1 MGLGFTIHTKIKDI
15 EKFQQAV
22 ESQAVESGYNAEH
35 DESSSTVS
43 FCRLGDLFLNYQ
55 HEGEGNTDNVISVNG
70 DCQTN
75 MLGPGFHKA
84 AIEFIDRLQQATG
97 TRFEVED
104 ETDYYTERDFE
115 AMKKKHFHKWL
126 AKLFEIIQEQEDKGS
141 TSLSI
146 CWDLNKY
153 YPQSDS
159 GIVISPLGSF
169 RLSEVIRRIREEGI
183 ESFADDFFI
192 WNNPERDA
200 RFHRGLALNAMW
212 EDCYFMPSERSEED
226 ARINGYI
233 ISELETAASLDP
245 SLPFPKKEYE
255 ELCRLHGCTPVP
267 TDGIPTY
274 ETEFAIGYRRGIINH
289 KVGRIRFSLPGSYL
303 EDTDD
308 GTLVYYDAAADN
320 WHTVRCTGYSTNGE
334 PDFLDVEEEMIEERE
349 FDGGKY
355 RLYDM
360 GIGQDSEDEEPYPVY
375 SCHAL
380 CSNQYT
386 LFTLCASRLEDLKK
400 LSGEFLPT
408 LVADQPIE
416 PENKQI
422 IYTGENMND
431 ELMKQIDEWHKAE
444 KHQEIID
451 ALEQIPEAER
461 DFETT
466 SLLARAYNNIE
477 EYAKAAEL
485 LESVREEGA
494 EDERWNFRMGYAQY
508 FLNNYREA
516 LDYFSKAR
524 ELNPEDEDTLSFI
537 RQCNMALP
545 LTRRVK
551 EFWNWFVE
559 NEEKLSGMMN
569 PKSMEE
575 ADAFMEFISKGTNLI
590 SEDMHF
596 NIGGDHEFT
605 FSVEGWPDLFIIYPY
620 IISCMPECLKGKWKF
635 FPFNPGK
642 VGSFA
647 YRVHNTDVD
656 MGKIMVKASYDE
668 KRENFNIRYY
678 DKNLCALPEEN
689 SDGNFHVILELV
701 LGEGVSFKYVN
712 GIERASGIE
721 EGMIALSG
729 LRQHIEETVK
739 SHGHEFFENPKD
751 VYTGYQLTPKE
762 SDELR
767 FDVIVGSTCL
777 DSIVAD
783 YYHGSTEIFDHA
795 DGFGVQALYMVFQN
809 GVGED
814 NILNFRHDLEDRI
827 TEEILEPGN
836 LGVITG
842 GATGTEYSY
851 IDLFVYDLRAFV
863 KKVIPLLD
871 EYPEYSFY
879 ISDFIRNGRI
889 HQLTEAAS
897 EAIPYTKENKEEFLA
912 QIEKWNDM
920 EKFSKCIKALEDIPE
935 AEQDYDMVMLQVR
948 AYENYAILG
957 DNGEEPEDDEKERA
971 LNKALELLESI
982 REAGESQAGWNKRM
996 AYAYQYLV
1004 EQEEKAI
1011 EYAKRWAEL
1020 DPEDSSAV
1028 AVINECNEELEK
1040 RKIKCE
1046 SCCDDDNGDN
1056 KSIAPEMYSEDEIDI
1071 IEKHIEHYY
1080 GNFEFVFHEK
1090 VSPDIHVDICLI
1102 PPSEECNWYTLV
1114 TMGMG
1119 AHLMNVPNQLK
1130 EEQLERAELVI
1141 CLPEYW
1147 KLDKEHLKD
1156 EKWYWP
1162 IRLLK
1167 ELARFPGENN
1177 TWLGWGHT
1185 VSYDG
1190 PLSYTTELCA
1200 SILINPPCG
1209 NVGGNTCTLPD
1220 GEEVNFYQVIPLYRD
1235 ELEYKL
1241 KNGTQ
1246 KLLDKMNDN
1255 ILLVNPHRLNVL
1267 NQIDIE
1273 TNPIQS
1279 SEISISSV
1287 ARQEVIAHIEKY
1299 FGKIN
1304 NFLHDDSCSEYPLD
1318 IAVIAPRKEHNYYTL
1333 ITVNMSNHEVLES
1346 DDIDGNTCH
1355 QELLINLPPDWKLGL
1370 SDWTEEKWCWPI
1382 RLITSLARQ
1391 CIRHRTCISWGKT
1404 MELGGE
1410 NTFSEDTKL
1419 CAIVLLSP
1427 SIFGDK
1433 SSTCKTQE
1441 AGSVEFYQVIPLYR
1455 EELQFIQ
1462 DKDIDEFFEIC
1473 PDDALETINPL
1484 RLNVVTD
1491 AEKIGYDISYIDD
1504 AKKHEEKIE
1513 ELHLSA
1519 DELAPYNHMA
1529 IYLRWCI
1536 EHNLMSQPFLFRH
1549 GDLVDR
1555 VKVEDSIDLREFIR
1569 DNEDLHGGLSTILL
1583 NRVGTM
1589 FTKWYNWENRSTPYA
1604 YIKDIQ
1610 AYAMDYFKGRIWNSE
1625 DETDAAYLLLP
1636 WTEKY
1641 YHDMAA
1647 LIDSRFK
1654 EWEDEPQTDP
1664 QFLHIPQDNIKLLL
1678 KDWSK
1683 AIECTVSSRVLVD
1696 GCDVGFGCG
1705 RGSHSRRRRMGGPDG
1720 RRLPAD
1726 YGENRTEHT
1735 ADKGGCGSAGR
1746 GGAIGQ
1752 RLADADIVP
1761 QSAGRPL
1768 RAGHQLGCKPRR
1780 GARGAGRRRLVDR
1793 HRRSGLAG
1801 CGRRAARNRC
1811 RRTPHK
1817 GHYGD
1822 IDFGYDVL
1830 VRRERCRADIAISEQ
1845 RGGVKG
1851 VRHLDD
1857 GVARRRDG
1865 AAARHPPSVGHRRVA
1880 AGRMDDQT
1888 AQPPALRRGICR
1900 NDGTEYPPFAR
1911 SAVSL
1916 DDAAGRHGNGF
1927 LRPDRLHRSC
1937 HASRRADAL
1946 PRGRPPRAP
1955 AGNPSLG
1962 GGGIASLRYRFQ
1974 NVHFARKCHYRTAG
1988 NPDSRMGGF
1997 TQ

>member
-642 VGSFA
+642 VGSFV

-1130 EEQLERAELVI
+1130 EEQLERVELVI

-1696 GCDVGFGCG
+1696 GCEIATCIRQKPFAED
-1705 RGSHSRRRRMGGPDG
+1705 MGWDSGW
-1720 RRLPAD
+1720 LF
-1726 YGENRTEHT
+1726 
-1735 ADKGGCGSAGR
+1735 
-1746 GGAIGQ
+1746 
-1752 RLADADIVP
+1752 LADGDEDNDECRYEYCDLNTICNYSPDVMQYLDFP
-1761 QSAGRPL
+1761 YDT
-1768 RAGHQLGCKPRR
+1768 
-1780 GARGAGRRRLVDR
+1780 RLVR
-1793 HRRSGLAG
+1793 
-1801 CGRRAARNRC
+1801 
-1811 RRTPHK
+1811 K
-1817 GHYGD
+1817 
-1822 IDFGYDVL
+1822 
-1830 VRRERCRADIAISEQ
+1830 E
-1845 RGGVKG
+1845 
-1851 VRHLDD
+1851 D
-1857 GVARRRDG
+1857 GKLYVDE
-1865 AAARHPPSVGHRRVA
+1865 
-1880 AGRMDDQT
+1880 D
-1888 AQPPALRRGICR
+1888 
-1900 NDGTEYPPFAR
+1900 
-1911 SAVSL
+1911 
-1916 DDAAGRHGNGF
+1916 
-1927 LRPDRLHRSC
+1927 
-1937 HASRRADAL
+1937 
-1946 PRGRPPRAP
+1946 
-1955 AGNPSLG
+1955 
-1962 GGGIASLRYRFQ
+1962 
-1974 NVHFARKCHYRTAG
+1974 
-1988 NPDSRMGGF
+1988 
-1997 TQ
+1997 

>member
-15 EKFQQAV
+15 EKFQQTV

-84 AIEFIDRLQQATG
+84 AIEFIDRLQQATR

-126 AKLFEIIQEQEDKGS
+126 AKLFEIIQEQNNKGS
-141 TSLSI
+141 TSLLF
-146 CWDLNKY
+146 CWDINKY
-153 YPQSDS
+153 YPQSDN

-169 RLSEVIRRIREEGI
+169 RLSEVVRRIREEGI

-192 WNNPERDA
+192 WNNSERDA
-200 RFHRGLALNAMW
+200 RFHRGMALNAMW

-233 ISELETAASLDP
+233 ISELETTASLDP

-255 ELCRLHGCTPVP
+255 ELCRLHGCVPVP
-267 TDGIPTY
+267 TDGIPPY
-274 ETEFAIGYRRGIINH
+274 ETEFAIGYRRGIVNH
-289 KVGRIRFSLPGSYL
+289 KVGKIRFSLPGSYL
-303 EDTDD
+303 EDTDE

-320 WHTVRCTGYSTNGE
+320 WHTVRCTGYSTDGE

-360 GIGQDSEDEEPYPVY
+360 GIDQDSEDEEPYPVY

-380 CSNQYT
+380 CPNQYT

-400 LSGEFLPT
+400 LSSEFLPT

-416 PENKQI
+416 PEKKQI

-431 ELMKQIDEWHKAE
+431 ELMEQIDEWHKAE

-466 SLLARAYNNIE
+466 GFLARAYNNIE

-508 FLNNYREA
+508 FLCNYREA
-516 LDYFSKAR
+516 LSYFSKAR
-524 ELNPEDEDTLSFI
+524 ELEPENGDALSFI
-537 RQCNMALP
+537 RQCNMAMP

-559 NEEKLSGMMN
+559 NEEKLSGMMCPN
-569 PKSMEE
+569 SMEE
-575 ADAFMEFISKGTNLI
+575 ADAFIEFISKGTNLI

-647 YRVHNTDVD
+647 YRVHDTDVD

-777 DSIVAD
+777 SSIVAD

-935 AEQDYDMVMLQVR
+935 AEQDYDMVMLLVR

-1130 EEQLERAELVI
+1130 EDQLERAELVI

-1209 NVGGNTCTLPD
+1209 NIGGNTCTLPD
-1220 GEEVNFYQVIPLYRD
+1220 GEEVNFYQIIPLYGD
-1235 ELEYKL
+1235 ELEFKL

-1391 CIRHRTCISWGKT
+1391 CICHRTCISWGKT
-1404 MELGGE
+1404 MELGGD
-1410 NTFSEDTKL
+1410 NTFSEGTKL

-1433 SSTCKTQE
+1433 SSTCKTQG

-1555 VKVEDSIDLREFIR
+1555 VKAEDSIDLREFIR

-1683 AIECTVSSRVLVD
+1683 AIECTVSSRVLVV
-1696 GCDVGFGCG
+1696 GCEIATCIRQKPFAED
-1705 RGSHSRRRRMGGPDG
+1705 MGWDSGW
-1720 RRLPAD
+1720 LF
-1726 YGENRTEHT
+1726 
-1735 ADKGGCGSAGR
+1735 
-1746 GGAIGQ
+1746 
-1752 RLADADIVP
+1752 LADGDEDNDECRYEYCDLNTICNYSPDVMQYLDFP
-1761 QSAGRPL
+1761 YDT
-1768 RAGHQLGCKPRR
+1768 
-1780 GARGAGRRRLVDR
+1780 RLVR
-1793 HRRSGLAG
+1793 
-1801 CGRRAARNRC
+1801 
-1811 RRTPHK
+1811 K
-1817 GHYGD
+1817 
-1822 IDFGYDVL
+1822 
-1830 VRRERCRADIAISEQ
+1830 E
-1845 RGGVKG
+1845 
-1851 VRHLDD
+1851 D
-1857 GVARRRDG
+1857 GKLYVD
-1865 AAARHPPSVGHRRVA
+1865 
-1880 AGRMDDQT
+1880 
-1888 AQPPALRRGICR
+1888 
-1900 NDGTEYPPFAR
+1900 EE
-1911 SAVSL
+1911 
-1916 DDAAGRHGNGF
+1916 
-1927 LRPDRLHRSC
+1927 
-1937 HASRRADAL
+1937 
-1946 PRGRPPRAP
+1946 
-1955 AGNPSLG
+1955 
-1962 GGGIASLRYRFQ
+1962 
-1974 NVHFARKCHYRTAG
+1974 
-1988 NPDSRMGGF
+1988 
-1997 TQ
+1997 

>member
-524 ELNPEDEDTLSFI
+524 ELNPEDEYTLSII
-537 RQCNMALP
+537 RQCNMHLP

-647 YRVHNTDVD
+647 YRVHDTDVD

-1404 MELGGE
+1404 MELGGD
-1410 NTFSEDTKL
+1410 NTFSEGTKL

-1433 SSTCKTQE
+1433 SSTCKTQG

-1555 VKVEDSIDLREFIR
+1555 VKAEDSIDLREFIR

-1683 AIECTVSSRVLVD
+1683 AIECTVSSRVLVV
-1696 GCDVGFGCG
+1696 GCEIATCIRQKPFAED
-1705 RGSHSRRRRMGGPDG
+1705 MGWDSGW
-1720 RRLPAD
+1720 LF
-1726 YGENRTEHT
+1726 
-1735 ADKGGCGSAGR
+1735 
-1746 GGAIGQ
+1746 
-1752 RLADADIVP
+1752 LADGDEDNDECRYEYCDLNTICNYSPDVMQYLDFP
-1761 QSAGRPL
+1761 YDT
-1768 RAGHQLGCKPRR
+1768 
-1780 GARGAGRRRLVDR
+1780 RLVR
-1793 HRRSGLAG
+1793 
-1801 CGRRAARNRC
+1801 
-1811 RRTPHK
+1811 K
-1817 GHYGD
+1817 
-1822 IDFGYDVL
+1822 
-1830 VRRERCRADIAISEQ
+1830 E
-1845 RGGVKG
+1845 
-1851 VRHLDD
+1851 D
-1857 GVARRRDG
+1857 GKLYVD
-1865 AAARHPPSVGHRRVA
+1865 
-1880 AGRMDDQT
+1880 
-1888 AQPPALRRGICR
+1888 
-1900 NDGTEYPPFAR
+1900 EE
-1911 SAVSL
+1911 
-1916 DDAAGRHGNGF
+1916 
-1927 LRPDRLHRSC
+1927 
-1937 HASRRADAL
+1937 
-1946 PRGRPPRAP
+1946 
-1955 AGNPSLG
+1955 
-1962 GGGIASLRYRFQ
+1962 
-1974 NVHFARKCHYRTAG
+1974 
-1988 NPDSRMGGF
+1988 
-1997 TQ
+1997 

>member
-1 MGLGFTIHTKIKDI
+1 MGLRFTIHTKIKDI

-1696 GCDVGFGCG
+1696 GCEIATCIRQKPFAED
-1705 RGSHSRRRRMGGPDG
+1705 MGWDSGW
-1720 RRLPAD
+1720 LF
-1726 YGENRTEHT
+1726 
-1735 ADKGGCGSAGR
+1735 
-1746 GGAIGQ
+1746 
-1752 RLADADIVP
+1752 LADGDEDNDECRYEYCDLNTICNYSPDVMQYLDFP
-1761 QSAGRPL
+1761 YDT
-1768 RAGHQLGCKPRR
+1768 
-1780 GARGAGRRRLVDR
+1780 RLVR
-1793 HRRSGLAG
+1793 
-1801 CGRRAARNRC
+1801 
-1811 RRTPHK
+1811 K
-1817 GHYGD
+1817 
-1822 IDFGYDVL
+1822 
-1830 VRRERCRADIAISEQ
+1830 E
-1845 RGGVKG
+1845 
-1851 VRHLDD
+1851 D
-1857 GVARRRDG
+1857 GKLYVDE
-1865 AAARHPPSVGHRRVA
+1865 
-1880 AGRMDDQT
+1880 D
-1888 AQPPALRRGICR
+1888 
-1900 NDGTEYPPFAR
+1900 
-1911 SAVSL
+1911 
-1916 DDAAGRHGNGF
+1916 
-1927 LRPDRLHRSC
+1927 
-1937 HASRRADAL
+1937 
-1946 PRGRPPRAP
+1946 
-1955 AGNPSLG
+1955 
-1962 GGGIASLRYRFQ
+1962 
-1974 NVHFARKCHYRTAG
+1974 
-1988 NPDSRMGGF
+1988 
-1997 TQ
+1997 

>member
-1404 MELGGE
+1404 MELGGG

-1696 GCDVGFGCG
+1696 GCEIATCIRQKPFAED
-1705 RGSHSRRRRMGGPDG
+1705 MGWDSGW
-1720 RRLPAD
+1720 LF
-1726 YGENRTEHT
+1726 
-1735 ADKGGCGSAGR
+1735 
-1746 GGAIGQ
+1746 
-1752 RLADADIVP
+1752 LADGDEDNDECRYEYCDLNTICNYSPDVMQYLDFP
-1761 QSAGRPL
+1761 YDT
-1768 RAGHQLGCKPRR
+1768 
-1780 GARGAGRRRLVDR
+1780 RLVR
-1793 HRRSGLAG
+1793 
-1801 CGRRAARNRC
+1801 
-1811 RRTPHK
+1811 K
-1817 GHYGD
+1817 
-1822 IDFGYDVL
+1822 
-1830 VRRERCRADIAISEQ
+1830 E
-1845 RGGVKG
+1845 
-1851 VRHLDD
+1851 D
-1857 GVARRRDG
+1857 GKLYVDE
-1865 AAARHPPSVGHRRVA
+1865 
-1880 AGRMDDQT
+1880 D
-1888 AQPPALRRGICR
+1888 
-1900 NDGTEYPPFAR
+1900 
-1911 SAVSL
+1911 
-1916 DDAAGRHGNGF
+1916 
-1927 LRPDRLHRSC
+1927 
-1937 HASRRADAL
+1937 
-1946 PRGRPPRAP
+1946 
-1955 AGNPSLG
+1955 
-1962 GGGIASLRYRFQ
+1962 
-1974 NVHFARKCHYRTAG
+1974 
-1988 NPDSRMGGF
+1988 
-1997 TQ
+1997 

>member
-15 EKFQQAV
+15 EKFQQTV

-84 AIEFIDRLQQATG
+84 AIEFIDRLQQATR

-126 AKLFEIIQEQEDKGS
+126 AKLFEIIQEQNNKGS
-141 TSLSI
+141 TSLLF
-146 CWDLNKY
+146 CWDINKY
-153 YPQSDS
+153 YPQSDN

-169 RLSEVIRRIREEGI
+169 RLSEVVRRIREEGI

-192 WNNPERDA
+192 WNNSERDA
-200 RFHRGLALNAMW
+200 RFHRGMALNAMW

-233 ISELETAASLDP
+233 ISELETTASLDP

-255 ELCRLHGCTPVP
+255 ELCRLHGCVPVP
-267 TDGIPTY
+267 TDGIPPY
-274 ETEFAIGYRRGIINH
+274 ETEFAIGYRRGIVNH
-289 KVGRIRFSLPGSYL
+289 KVGKIRFSLPGSYL
-303 EDTDD
+303 EDTDE

-320 WHTVRCTGYSTNGE
+320 WHTVRCTGYSTDGE

-360 GIGQDSEDEEPYPVY
+360 GIDQDSEDEEPYPVY

-380 CSNQYT
+380 CPNQYT

-400 LSGEFLPT
+400 LSSEFLPT

-416 PENKQI
+416 PEKKQI

-431 ELMKQIDEWHKAE
+431 ELMEQIDEWHKAE

-466 SLLARAYNNIE
+466 GFLARAYNNIE

-508 FLNNYREA
+508 FLCNYREA
-516 LDYFSKAR
+516 LSYFSKVR
-524 ELNPEDEDTLSFI
+524 ELEPENGDALSFI
-537 RQCNMALP
+537 RQCNMAMP

-559 NEEKLSGMMN
+559 NEEKLSGMMCPN
-569 PKSMEE
+569 SMEE
-575 ADAFMEFISKGTNLI
+575 ADAFIEFISKGTNLI

-647 YRVHNTDVD
+647 YRVHDTDVD

-777 DSIVAD
+777 SSIVAD

-935 AEQDYDMVMLQVR
+935 AEQDYDMVMLLVR

-1130 EEQLERAELVI
+1130 EDQLERAELVI

-1209 NVGGNTCTLPD
+1209 NIGGNTCTLPD
-1220 GEEVNFYQVIPLYRD
+1220 GEEVNFYQIIPLYGD
-1235 ELEYKL
+1235 ELEFKL

-1404 MELGGE
+1404 MELGGD
-1410 NTFSEDTKL
+1410 NTFSEGTKL

-1433 SSTCKTQE
+1433 SSTCKTQG

-1555 VKVEDSIDLREFIR
+1555 VKAEDSIDLREFIR

-1683 AIECTVSSRVLVD
+1683 AIECTVSSRVLVV
-1696 GCDVGFGCG
+1696 GCEIATCIRQKPFAED
-1705 RGSHSRRRRMGGPDG
+1705 MGWDSGW
-1720 RRLPAD
+1720 LF
-1726 YGENRTEHT
+1726 
-1735 ADKGGCGSAGR
+1735 
-1746 GGAIGQ
+1746 
-1752 RLADADIVP
+1752 LADGDEDNDECRYEYCDLNTICNYSPDVMQYLDFP
-1761 QSAGRPL
+1761 YDT
-1768 RAGHQLGCKPRR
+1768 
-1780 GARGAGRRRLVDR
+1780 RLVR
-1793 HRRSGLAG
+1793 
-1801 CGRRAARNRC
+1801 
-1811 RRTPHK
+1811 K
-1817 GHYGD
+1817 
-1822 IDFGYDVL
+1822 
-1830 VRRERCRADIAISEQ
+1830 E
-1845 RGGVKG
+1845 
-1851 VRHLDD
+1851 D
-1857 GVARRRDG
+1857 GKLYVD
-1865 AAARHPPSVGHRRVA
+1865 
-1880 AGRMDDQT
+1880 
-1888 AQPPALRRGICR
+1888 
-1900 NDGTEYPPFAR
+1900 EE
-1911 SAVSL
+1911 
-1916 DDAAGRHGNGF
+1916 
-1927 LRPDRLHRSC
+1927 
-1937 HASRRADAL
+1937 
-1946 PRGRPPRAP
+1946 
-1955 AGNPSLG
+1955 
-1962 GGGIASLRYRFQ
+1962 
-1974 NVHFARKCHYRTAG
+1974 
-1988 NPDSRMGGF
+1988 
-1997 TQ
+1997 

>member
-97 TRFEVED
+97 TWFEVED

-1696 GCDVGFGCG
+1696 GCEIATCIRQKPFAED
-1705 RGSHSRRRRMGGPDG
+1705 MGWDSGW
-1720 RRLPAD
+1720 LF
-1726 YGENRTEHT
+1726 
-1735 ADKGGCGSAGR
+1735 
-1746 GGAIGQ
+1746 
-1752 RLADADIVP
+1752 LADRDEDNDECRYEYCDLNTICNYSPDVMQYLDFP
-1761 QSAGRPL
+1761 YDT
-1768 RAGHQLGCKPRR
+1768 
-1780 GARGAGRRRLVDR
+1780 RLVR
-1793 HRRSGLAG
+1793 
-1801 CGRRAARNRC
+1801 
-1811 RRTPHK
+1811 K
-1817 GHYGD
+1817 
-1822 IDFGYDVL
+1822 
-1830 VRRERCRADIAISEQ
+1830 E
-1845 RGGVKG
+1845 
-1851 VRHLDD
+1851 D
-1857 GVARRRDG
+1857 GKLYVDE
-1865 AAARHPPSVGHRRVA
+1865 
-1880 AGRMDDQT
+1880 D
-1888 AQPPALRRGICR
+1888 
-1900 NDGTEYPPFAR
+1900 
-1911 SAVSL
+1911 
-1916 DDAAGRHGNGF
+1916 
-1927 LRPDRLHRSC
+1927 
-1937 HASRRADAL
+1937 
-1946 PRGRPPRAP
+1946 
-1955 AGNPSLG
+1955 
-1962 GGGIASLRYRFQ
+1962 
-1974 NVHFARKCHYRTAG
+1974 
-1988 NPDSRMGGF
+1988 
-1997 TQ
+1997 

>member
-1318 IAVIAPRKEHNYYTL
+1318 IAVIAPRKEHNYYIL

-1696 GCDVGFGCG
+1696 GCEIATCIRQKPFAED
-1705 RGSHSRRRRMGGPDG
+1705 MGWDSGW
-1720 RRLPAD
+1720 LF
-1726 YGENRTEHT
+1726 
-1735 ADKGGCGSAGR
+1735 
-1746 GGAIGQ
+1746 
-1752 RLADADIVP
+1752 LADGDEDNDECRYEYCDLNTICNYSPDVMQYLDFP
-1761 QSAGRPL
+1761 YDT
-1768 RAGHQLGCKPRR
+1768 
-1780 GARGAGRRRLVDR
+1780 RLVR
-1793 HRRSGLAG
+1793 
-1801 CGRRAARNRC
+1801 
-1811 RRTPHK
+1811 K
-1817 GHYGD
+1817 
-1822 IDFGYDVL
+1822 
-1830 VRRERCRADIAISEQ
+1830 E
-1845 RGGVKG
+1845 
-1851 VRHLDD
+1851 D
-1857 GVARRRDG
+1857 GKLYVDE
-1865 AAARHPPSVGHRRVA
+1865 
-1880 AGRMDDQT
+1880 D
-1888 AQPPALRRGICR
+1888 
-1900 NDGTEYPPFAR
+1900 
-1911 SAVSL
+1911 
-1916 DDAAGRHGNGF
+1916 
-1927 LRPDRLHRSC
+1927 
-1937 HASRRADAL
+1937 
-1946 PRGRPPRAP
+1946 
-1955 AGNPSLG
+1955 
-1962 GGGIASLRYRFQ
+1962 
-1974 NVHFARKCHYRTAG
+1974 
-1988 NPDSRMGGF
+1988 
-1997 TQ
+1997 

>member
-1404 MELGGE
+1404 MELGGD
-1410 NTFSEDTKL
+1410 NTFSEGTKL

-1433 SSTCKTQE
+1433 SSTCKTQG

-1555 VKVEDSIDLREFIR
+1555 VKAEDSIDLREFIR

-1696 GCDVGFGCG
+1696 GCEIATCIRQKPFAED
-1705 RGSHSRRRRMGGPDG
+1705 MGWDSGW
-1720 RRLPAD
+1720 LF
-1726 YGENRTEHT
+1726 
-1735 ADKGGCGSAGR
+1735 
-1746 GGAIGQ
+1746 
-1752 RLADADIVP
+1752 LADGDEDNDECRYEYCDLNTICNYSPDVMQYLDFP
-1761 QSAGRPL
+1761 YDT
-1768 RAGHQLGCKPRR
+1768 
-1780 GARGAGRRRLVDR
+1780 RLVR
-1793 HRRSGLAG
+1793 
-1801 CGRRAARNRC
+1801 
-1811 RRTPHK
+1811 K
-1817 GHYGD
+1817 
-1822 IDFGYDVL
+1822 
-1830 VRRERCRADIAISEQ
+1830 E
-1845 RGGVKG
+1845 
-1851 VRHLDD
+1851 D
-1857 GVARRRDG
+1857 GKLYVD
-1865 AAARHPPSVGHRRVA
+1865 
-1880 AGRMDDQT
+1880 
-1888 AQPPALRRGICR
+1888 
-1900 NDGTEYPPFAR
+1900 EE
-1911 SAVSL
+1911 
-1916 DDAAGRHGNGF
+1916 
-1927 LRPDRLHRSC
+1927 
-1937 HASRRADAL
+1937 
-1946 PRGRPPRAP
+1946 
-1955 AGNPSLG
+1955 
-1962 GGGIASLRYRFQ
+1962 
-1974 NVHFARKCHYRTAG
+1974 
-1988 NPDSRMGGF
+1988 
-1997 TQ
+1997 

>member
-1 MGLGFTIHTKIKDI
+1 
-15 EKFQQAV
+15 
-22 ESQAVESGYNAEH
+22 
-35 DESSSTVS
+35 
-43 FCRLGDLFLNYQ
+43 
-55 HEGEGNTDNVISVNG
+55 
-70 DCQTN
+70 
-75 MLGPGFHKA
+75 
-84 AIEFIDRLQQATG
+84 
-97 TRFEVED
+97 
-104 ETDYYTERDFE
+104 
-115 AMKKKHFHKWL
+115 
-126 AKLFEIIQEQEDKGS
+126 
-141 TSLSI
+141 
-146 CWDLNKY
+146 
-153 YPQSDS
+153 
-159 GIVISPLGSF
+159 
-169 RLSEVIRRIREEGI
+169 
-183 ESFADDFFI
+183 
-192 WNNPERDA
+192 
-200 RFHRGLALNAMW
+200 MW

-1696 GCDVGFGCG
+1696 GCEIATCIRQKPFAED
-1705 RGSHSRRRRMGGPDG
+1705 MGWDSGW
-1720 RRLPAD
+1720 LF
-1726 YGENRTEHT
+1726 
-1735 ADKGGCGSAGR
+1735 
-1746 GGAIGQ
+1746 
-1752 RLADADIVP
+1752 LADGDEDNDECRYEYCDLNTICNYSPDVMQYLDFP
-1761 QSAGRPL
+1761 YDT
-1768 RAGHQLGCKPRR
+1768 
-1780 GARGAGRRRLVDR
+1780 RLVR
-1793 HRRSGLAG
+1793 
-1801 CGRRAARNRC
+1801 
-1811 RRTPHK
+1811 K
-1817 GHYGD
+1817 
-1822 IDFGYDVL
+1822 
-1830 VRRERCRADIAISEQ
+1830 E
-1845 RGGVKG
+1845 
-1851 VRHLDD
+1851 D
-1857 GVARRRDG
+1857 GKLYVDE
-1865 AAARHPPSVGHRRVA
+1865 
-1880 AGRMDDQT
+1880 D
-1888 AQPPALRRGICR
+1888 
-1900 NDGTEYPPFAR
+1900 
-1911 SAVSL
+1911 
-1916 DDAAGRHGNGF
+1916 
-1927 LRPDRLHRSC
+1927 
-1937 HASRRADAL
+1937 
-1946 PRGRPPRAP
+1946 
-1955 AGNPSLG
+1955 
-1962 GGGIASLRYRFQ
+1962 
-1974 NVHFARKCHYRTAG
+1974 
-1988 NPDSRMGGF
+1988 
-1997 TQ
+1997 

>member
-1404 MELGGE
+1404 MELGGD
-1410 NTFSEDTKL
+1410 NTFSEGTKL

-1433 SSTCKTQE
+1433 SSTCKTQG

-1555 VKVEDSIDLREFIR
+1555 VKAEDSIDLREFIR

-1683 AIECTVSSRVLVD
+1683 AIECTVSSRVLVV
-1696 GCDVGFGCG
+1696 GCEIATCIRQLRTWVGTAVGF
-1705 RGSHSRRRRMGGPDG
+1705 SLLMGMKIMTNVDM
-1720 RRLPAD
+1720 
-1726 YGENRTEHT
+1726 N
-1735 ADKGGCGSAGR
+1735 
-1746 GGAIGQ
+1746 
-1752 RLADADIVP
+1752 IV
-1761 QSAGRPL
+1761 
-1768 RAGHQLGCKPRR
+1768 
-1780 GARGAGRRRLVDR
+1780 
-1793 HRRSGLAG
+1793 
-1801 CGRRAARNRC
+1801 
-1811 RRTPHK
+1811 
-1817 GHYGD
+1817 
-1822 IDFGYDVL
+1822 I
-1830 VRRERCRADIAISEQ
+1830 
-1845 RGGVKG
+1845 
-1851 VRHLDD
+1851 
-1857 GVARRRDG
+1857 
-1865 AAARHPPSVGHRRVA
+1865 
-1880 AGRMDDQT
+1880 
-1888 AQPPALRRGICR
+1888 
-1900 NDGTEYPPFAR
+1900 
-1911 SAVSL
+1911 
-1916 DDAAGRHGNGF
+1916 
-1927 LRPDRLHRSC
+1927 
-1937 HASRRADAL
+1937 
-1946 PRGRPPRAP
+1946 
-1955 AGNPSLG
+1955 
-1962 GGGIASLRYRFQ
+1962 
-1974 NVHFARKCHYRTAG
+1974 
-1988 NPDSRMGGF
+1988 
-1997 TQ
+1997 

>member
-15 EKFQQAV
+15 EKFQQTV

-84 AIEFIDRLQQATG
+84 AIEFIDRLQQATR

-126 AKLFEIIQEQEDKGS
+126 AKLFEIIQEQNNKGS
-141 TSLSI
+141 TSLLF
-146 CWDLNKY
+146 CWDINKY
-153 YPQSDS
+153 YPQSDN

-169 RLSEVIRRIREEGI
+169 RLSEVVRRIREEGI

-192 WNNPERDA
+192 WNNSERDA
-200 RFHRGLALNAMW
+200 RFHRGMALNAMW

-233 ISELETAASLDP
+233 ISELETTASLDP

-255 ELCRLHGCTPVP
+255 ELCRLHGCVPVP
-267 TDGIPTY
+267 TDGIPPY
-274 ETEFAIGYRRGIINH
+274 ETEFAIGYRRGIVNH
-289 KVGRIRFSLPGSYL
+289 KVGKIRFSLPGSYL
-303 EDTDD
+303 EDTDE

-320 WHTVRCTGYSTNGE
+320 WHTVRCTGYSTDGE
-334 PDFLDVEEEMIEERE
+334 PDFIDVEEEMIEERE

-360 GIGQDSEDEEPYPVY
+360 GIDQDSEDEEPYPVY

-380 CSNQYT
+380 CPNQYT

-400 LSGEFLPT
+400 LSSEFLPT

-416 PENKQI
+416 PEKKQI

-431 ELMKQIDEWHKAE
+431 ELMEQIDEWHKAE

-466 SLLARAYNNIE
+466 GFLARAYNNIE

-508 FLNNYREA
+508 FLCNYREA
-516 LDYFSKAR
+516 LSYFSKAR
-524 ELNPEDEDTLSFI
+524 ELEPENGDALSFI
-537 RQCNMALP
+537 RQCNMAMP

-559 NEEKLSGMMN
+559 NEEKLSGMMCPN
-569 PKSMEE
+569 SMEE
-575 ADAFMEFISKGTNLI
+575 ADAFIEFISKGTNLI

-647 YRVHNTDVD
+647 YRVHDTDVD

-777 DSIVAD
+777 SSIVAD

-935 AEQDYDMVMLQVR
+935 AEQDYDMVMLLVR

-1130 EEQLERAELVI
+1130 EDQLERAELVI

-1209 NVGGNTCTLPD
+1209 NIGGNTCTLPD
-1220 GEEVNFYQVIPLYRD
+1220 GEEVNFYQIIPLYGD
-1235 ELEYKL
+1235 ELEFKL

-1404 MELGGE
+1404 MELGGD
-1410 NTFSEDTKL
+1410 NTFSEGTKL

-1433 SSTCKTQE
+1433 SSTCKTQG

-1555 VKVEDSIDLREFIR
+1555 VKAEDSIDLREFIR

-1683 AIECTVSSRVLVD
+1683 AIECTVSSRVLVV
-1696 GCDVGFGCG
+1696 GCEIATCIRQKPFAED
-1705 RGSHSRRRRMGGPDG
+1705 MGWDSGW
-1720 RRLPAD
+1720 LF
-1726 YGENRTEHT
+1726 
-1735 ADKGGCGSAGR
+1735 
-1746 GGAIGQ
+1746 
-1752 RLADADIVP
+1752 LADGDEDNDECRYEYCDLNTICNYSPDVMQYLDFP
-1761 QSAGRPL
+1761 YDT
-1768 RAGHQLGCKPRR
+1768 
-1780 GARGAGRRRLVDR
+1780 RLVR
-1793 HRRSGLAG
+1793 
-1801 CGRRAARNRC
+1801 
-1811 RRTPHK
+1811 K
-1817 GHYGD
+1817 
-1822 IDFGYDVL
+1822 
-1830 VRRERCRADIAISEQ
+1830 E
-1845 RGGVKG
+1845 
-1851 VRHLDD
+1851 D
-1857 GVARRRDG
+1857 GKLYVD
-1865 AAARHPPSVGHRRVA
+1865 
-1880 AGRMDDQT
+1880 
-1888 AQPPALRRGICR
+1888 
-1900 NDGTEYPPFAR
+1900 EE
-1911 SAVSL
+1911 
-1916 DDAAGRHGNGF
+1916 
-1927 LRPDRLHRSC
+1927 
-1937 HASRRADAL
+1937 
-1946 PRGRPPRAP
+1946 
-1955 AGNPSLG
+1955 
-1962 GGGIASLRYRFQ
+1962 
-1974 NVHFARKCHYRTAG
+1974 
-1988 NPDSRMGGF
+1988 
-1997 TQ
+1997 

>member
-15 EKFQQAV
+15 EKFQQTV

-84 AIEFIDRLQQATG
+84 AIEFIDRLQQATR

-126 AKLFEIIQEQEDKGS
+126 TKLFEIIQEQNNKGS
-141 TSLSI
+141 TSLLF
-146 CWDLNKY
+146 CWDINKY
-153 YPQSDS
+153 YPQSDN

-169 RLSEVIRRIREEGI
+169 RLSEVVRRIREEGI

-192 WNNPERDA
+192 WNNSERDA
-200 RFHRGLALNAMW
+200 RFHRGMALNAMW

-233 ISELETAASLDP
+233 ISELETTASLDP

-255 ELCRLHGCTPVP
+255 ELCRLHGCVPVP
-267 TDGIPTY
+267 TDGIPPY
-274 ETEFAIGYRRGIINH
+274 ETEFAIGYRRGIVNH
-289 KVGRIRFSLPGSYL
+289 KVGKIRFSLPGSYL
-303 EDTDD
+303 EDTDE

-320 WHTVRCTGYSTNGE
+320 WHTVRCTGYSTDGE

-360 GIGQDSEDEEPYPVY
+360 GIDQDSEDEEPYPVY

-380 CSNQYT
+380 CPNQYT

-400 LSGEFLPT
+400 LSSEFLPT

-416 PENKQI
+416 PEKKQI

-431 ELMKQIDEWHKAE
+431 ELMEQIDEWHKAE

-466 SLLARAYNNIE
+466 GFLARAYNNIE

-485 LESVREEGA
+485 LESVREEGT

-508 FLNNYREA
+508 FLCNYREA
-516 LDYFSKAR
+516 LSYFSKAR
-524 ELNPEDEDTLSFI
+524 ELEPENGDALSFI
-537 RQCNMALP
+537 RQCNMAMP

-559 NEEKLSGMMN
+559 NEEKLSGMMCPN
-569 PKSMEE
+569 SMEE

-647 YRVHNTDVD
+647 YRVHDTDVD

-935 AEQDYDMVMLQVR
+935 AEQDYDMVMLLVR

-1130 EEQLERAELVI
+1130 EDQLERAELVI

-1209 NVGGNTCTLPD
+1209 NIGGNTCTLPD
-1220 GEEVNFYQVIPLYRD
+1220 GEEVNFYQIIPLYGD
-1235 ELEYKL
+1235 ELEFKL

-1404 MELGGE
+1404 MELGGD
-1410 NTFSEDTKL
+1410 NTFSEGTKL

-1433 SSTCKTQE
+1433 SSTCKTQG

-1555 VKVEDSIDLREFIR
+1555 VKAEDSIDLREFIR

-1683 AIECTVSSRVLVD
+1683 AIECTVSSRVLVV
-1696 GCDVGFGCG
+1696 GCEIATCIRQKPFAED
-1705 RGSHSRRRRMGGPDG
+1705 MGWDSGW
-1720 RRLPAD
+1720 LF
-1726 YGENRTEHT
+1726 
-1735 ADKGGCGSAGR
+1735 
-1746 GGAIGQ
+1746 
-1752 RLADADIVP
+1752 LADGDEDNDECRYEYCDLNTICNYSPDVMQYLDFP
-1761 QSAGRPL
+1761 YDT
-1768 RAGHQLGCKPRR
+1768 
-1780 GARGAGRRRLVDR
+1780 RLVR
-1793 HRRSGLAG
+1793 
-1801 CGRRAARNRC
+1801 
-1811 RRTPHK
+1811 K
-1817 GHYGD
+1817 
-1822 IDFGYDVL
+1822 
-1830 VRRERCRADIAISEQ
+1830 E
-1845 RGGVKG
+1845 
-1851 VRHLDD
+1851 D
-1857 GVARRRDG
+1857 GKLYVD
-1865 AAARHPPSVGHRRVA
+1865 
-1880 AGRMDDQT
+1880 
-1888 AQPPALRRGICR
+1888 
-1900 NDGTEYPPFAR
+1900 EE
-1911 SAVSL
+1911 
-1916 DDAAGRHGNGF
+1916 
-1927 LRPDRLHRSC
+1927 
-1937 HASRRADAL
+1937 
-1946 PRGRPPRAP
+1946 
-1955 AGNPSLG
+1955 
-1962 GGGIASLRYRFQ
+1962 
-1974 NVHFARKCHYRTAG
+1974 
-1988 NPDSRMGGF
+1988 
-1997 TQ
+1997 

>member
-115 AMKKKHFHKWL
+115 TMKKKHFHKWL

-1696 GCDVGFGCG
+1696 GCEIATCIRQKPFAED
-1705 RGSHSRRRRMGGPDG
+1705 MGWDSGW
-1720 RRLPAD
+1720 LF
-1726 YGENRTEHT
+1726 
-1735 ADKGGCGSAGR
+1735 
-1746 GGAIGQ
+1746 
-1752 RLADADIVP
+1752 LADGDEDNDECRYEYCDLNTICNYSPDVMQYLDFP
-1761 QSAGRPL
+1761 YDT
-1768 RAGHQLGCKPRR
+1768 
-1780 GARGAGRRRLVDR
+1780 RLVR
-1793 HRRSGLAG
+1793 
-1801 CGRRAARNRC
+1801 
-1811 RRTPHK
+1811 K
-1817 GHYGD
+1817 
-1822 IDFGYDVL
+1822 
-1830 VRRERCRADIAISEQ
+1830 E
-1845 RGGVKG
+1845 
-1851 VRHLDD
+1851 D
-1857 GVARRRDG
+1857 GKLYVDE
-1865 AAARHPPSVGHRRVA
+1865 
-1880 AGRMDDQT
+1880 D
-1888 AQPPALRRGICR
+1888 
-1900 NDGTEYPPFAR
+1900 
-1911 SAVSL
+1911 
-1916 DDAAGRHGNGF
+1916 
-1927 LRPDRLHRSC
+1927 
-1937 HASRRADAL
+1937 
-1946 PRGRPPRAP
+1946 
-1955 AGNPSLG
+1955 
-1962 GGGIASLRYRFQ
+1962 
-1974 NVHFARKCHYRTAG
+1974 
-1988 NPDSRMGGF
+1988 
-1997 TQ
+1997 

>member
-485 LESVREEGA
+485 LESVSEEGA

-1404 MELGGE
+1404 MELGGD
-1410 NTFSEDTKL
+1410 NTFSEGTKL

-1433 SSTCKTQE
+1433 SSTCKTQG

-1555 VKVEDSIDLREFIR
+1555 VKAEDSIDLREFIR

-1683 AIECTVSSRVLVD
+1683 AIECTVSSRVLVV
-1696 GCDVGFGCG
+1696 GCEIATCIRQKPFAED
-1705 RGSHSRRRRMGGPDG
+1705 MGWDSGW
-1720 RRLPAD
+1720 LF
-1726 YGENRTEHT
+1726 
-1735 ADKGGCGSAGR
+1735 
-1746 GGAIGQ
+1746 
-1752 RLADADIVP
+1752 LADGDEDNDECRYEYCDLNTICNYSPDVMQYLDFP
-1761 QSAGRPL
+1761 YDT
-1768 RAGHQLGCKPRR
+1768 
-1780 GARGAGRRRLVDR
+1780 RLVR
-1793 HRRSGLAG
+1793 
-1801 CGRRAARNRC
+1801 
-1811 RRTPHK
+1811 K
-1817 GHYGD
+1817 
-1822 IDFGYDVL
+1822 
-1830 VRRERCRADIAISEQ
+1830 E
-1845 RGGVKG
+1845 
-1851 VRHLDD
+1851 D
-1857 GVARRRDG
+1857 GKLYVD
-1865 AAARHPPSVGHRRVA
+1865 
-1880 AGRMDDQT
+1880 
-1888 AQPPALRRGICR
+1888 
-1900 NDGTEYPPFAR
+1900 EE
-1911 SAVSL
+1911 
-1916 DDAAGRHGNGF
+1916 
-1927 LRPDRLHRSC
+1927 
-1937 HASRRADAL
+1937 
-1946 PRGRPPRAP
+1946 
-1955 AGNPSLG
+1955 
-1962 GGGIASLRYRFQ
+1962 
-1974 NVHFARKCHYRTAG
+1974 
-1988 NPDSRMGGF
+1988 
-1997 TQ
+1997 

>member
-84 AIEFIDRLQQATG
+84 AIEFIDRLQQATE

-647 YRVHNTDVD
+647 YRVHDTDVD

-935 AEQDYDMVMLQVR
+935 AEQDYDMVMLLVR

-957 DNGEEPEDDEKERA
+957 DNGEEPEDDEKESA

-1333 ITVNMSNHEVLES
+1333 ITVNMSNHEFLES

-1555 VKVEDSIDLREFIR
+1555 VKAEDSIDLREFIR

-1696 GCDVGFGCG
+1696 GCEIATCIRQKPFAED
-1705 RGSHSRRRRMGGPDG
+1705 MGWDSGW
-1720 RRLPAD
+1720 LF
-1726 YGENRTEHT
+1726 
-1735 ADKGGCGSAGR
+1735 
-1746 GGAIGQ
+1746 
-1752 RLADADIVP
+1752 LADGDEDNDECRYEYCDLNTICNYSPDVMQYLDFP
-1761 QSAGRPL
+1761 YDT
-1768 RAGHQLGCKPRR
+1768 
-1780 GARGAGRRRLVDR
+1780 RLVR
-1793 HRRSGLAG
+1793 
-1801 CGRRAARNRC
+1801 
-1811 RRTPHK
+1811 K
-1817 GHYGD
+1817 
-1822 IDFGYDVL
+1822 
-1830 VRRERCRADIAISEQ
+1830 E
-1845 RGGVKG
+1845 
-1851 VRHLDD
+1851 D
-1857 GVARRRDG
+1857 GKLYVDE
-1865 AAARHPPSVGHRRVA
+1865 
-1880 AGRMDDQT
+1880 D
-1888 AQPPALRRGICR
+1888 
-1900 NDGTEYPPFAR
+1900 
-1911 SAVSL
+1911 
-1916 DDAAGRHGNGF
+1916 
-1927 LRPDRLHRSC
+1927 
-1937 HASRRADAL
+1937 
-1946 PRGRPPRAP
+1946 
-1955 AGNPSLG
+1955 
-1962 GGGIASLRYRFQ
+1962 
-1974 NVHFARKCHYRTAG
+1974 
-1988 NPDSRMGGF
+1988 
-1997 TQ
+1997 

>member
-1028 AVINECNEELEK
+1028 AIINECNEELEK

-1696 GCDVGFGCG
+1696 GCEIATCIRQKPFAED
-1705 RGSHSRRRRMGGPDG
+1705 MGWDSGW
-1720 RRLPAD
+1720 LF
-1726 YGENRTEHT
+1726 
-1735 ADKGGCGSAGR
+1735 
-1746 GGAIGQ
+1746 
-1752 RLADADIVP
+1752 LADGDEDNDECRYEYCDLNTICNYSPDVMQYLDFP
-1761 QSAGRPL
+1761 YDT
-1768 RAGHQLGCKPRR
+1768 
-1780 GARGAGRRRLVDR
+1780 RLVR
-1793 HRRSGLAG
+1793 
-1801 CGRRAARNRC
+1801 
-1811 RRTPHK
+1811 K
-1817 GHYGD
+1817 
-1822 IDFGYDVL
+1822 
-1830 VRRERCRADIAISEQ
+1830 E
-1845 RGGVKG
+1845 
-1851 VRHLDD
+1851 D
-1857 GVARRRDG
+1857 GKLYVDE
-1865 AAARHPPSVGHRRVA
+1865 
-1880 AGRMDDQT
+1880 D
-1888 AQPPALRRGICR
+1888 
-1900 NDGTEYPPFAR
+1900 
-1911 SAVSL
+1911 
-1916 DDAAGRHGNGF
+1916 
-1927 LRPDRLHRSC
+1927 
-1937 HASRRADAL
+1937 
-1946 PRGRPPRAP
+1946 
-1955 AGNPSLG
+1955 
-1962 GGGIASLRYRFQ
+1962 
-1974 NVHFARKCHYRTAG
+1974 
-1988 NPDSRMGGF
+1988 
-1997 TQ
+1997 

>member
-1 MGLGFTIHTKIKDI
+1 MELGFTIHTKIKDI

-1696 GCDVGFGCG
+1696 GCEIATCIRQKPFAED
-1705 RGSHSRRRRMGGPDG
+1705 MGWDSGW
-1720 RRLPAD
+1720 LF
-1726 YGENRTEHT
+1726 
-1735 ADKGGCGSAGR
+1735 
-1746 GGAIGQ
+1746 
-1752 RLADADIVP
+1752 LADGDEDNDECRYEYCDLNTICNYSPDVMQYLDFP
-1761 QSAGRPL
+1761 YDT
-1768 RAGHQLGCKPRR
+1768 
-1780 GARGAGRRRLVDR
+1780 RLVR
-1793 HRRSGLAG
+1793 
-1801 CGRRAARNRC
+1801 
-1811 RRTPHK
+1811 K
-1817 GHYGD
+1817 
-1822 IDFGYDVL
+1822 
-1830 VRRERCRADIAISEQ
+1830 E
-1845 RGGVKG
+1845 
-1851 VRHLDD
+1851 D
-1857 GVARRRDG
+1857 GKLYVDE
-1865 AAARHPPSVGHRRVA
+1865 
-1880 AGRMDDQT
+1880 D
-1888 AQPPALRRGICR
+1888 
-1900 NDGTEYPPFAR
+1900 
-1911 SAVSL
+1911 
-1916 DDAAGRHGNGF
+1916 
-1927 LRPDRLHRSC
+1927 
-1937 HASRRADAL
+1937 
-1946 PRGRPPRAP
+1946 
-1955 AGNPSLG
+1955 
-1962 GGGIASLRYRFQ
+1962 
-1974 NVHFARKCHYRTAG
+1974 
-1988 NPDSRMGGF
+1988 
-1997 TQ
+1997 

>member
-935 AEQDYDMVMLQVR
+935 AEQDYDMVMLLVR

-1404 MELGGE
+1404 MELGGD
-1410 NTFSEDTKL
+1410 NTFSEGTKL

-1433 SSTCKTQE
+1433 SSTCKTQG

-1555 VKVEDSIDLREFIR
+1555 VKAEDSIDLREFIR

-1683 AIECTVSSRVLVD
+1683 AIECTVSSRVLVV
-1696 GCDVGFGCG
+1696 GCEIATCIRQKPFAED
-1705 RGSHSRRRRMGGPDG
+1705 MGWDSGW
-1720 RRLPAD
+1720 LF
-1726 YGENRTEHT
+1726 
-1735 ADKGGCGSAGR
+1735 
-1746 GGAIGQ
+1746 
-1752 RLADADIVP
+1752 LADGDEDNDECRYEYCDLNTICNYSPDVMQYLDFP
-1761 QSAGRPL
+1761 YDT
-1768 RAGHQLGCKPRR
+1768 
-1780 GARGAGRRRLVDR
+1780 RLVR
-1793 HRRSGLAG
+1793 
-1801 CGRRAARNRC
+1801 
-1811 RRTPHK
+1811 K
-1817 GHYGD
+1817 
-1822 IDFGYDVL
+1822 
-1830 VRRERCRADIAISEQ
+1830 E
-1845 RGGVKG
+1845 
-1851 VRHLDD
+1851 D
-1857 GVARRRDG
+1857 GKLYVD
-1865 AAARHPPSVGHRRVA
+1865 
-1880 AGRMDDQT
+1880 
-1888 AQPPALRRGICR
+1888 
-1900 NDGTEYPPFAR
+1900 EE
-1911 SAVSL
+1911 
-1916 DDAAGRHGNGF
+1916 
-1927 LRPDRLHRSC
+1927 
-1937 HASRRADAL
+1937 
-1946 PRGRPPRAP
+1946 
-1955 AGNPSLG
+1955 
-1962 GGGIASLRYRFQ
+1962 
-1974 NVHFARKCHYRTAG
+1974 
-1988 NPDSRMGGF
+1988 
-1997 TQ
+1997 

>member
-84 AIEFIDRLQQATG
+84 AIEFIDRLQQAIG

-274 ETEFAIGYRRGIINH
+274 ETEFTIGYRRGIVNH

-360 GIGQDSEDEEPYPVY
+360 GTGQDSEDEEPYPVY

-485 LESVREEGA
+485 LESVKEEGA

-647 YRVHNTDVD
+647 YRVHDTDVD

-1555 VKVEDSIDLREFIR
+1555 VKAEDSIDLREFIR

-1696 GCDVGFGCG
+1696 GCEIATCIRQKPFAED
-1705 RGSHSRRRRMGGPDG
+1705 MGWDSGW
-1720 RRLPAD
+1720 LF
-1726 YGENRTEHT
+1726 
-1735 ADKGGCGSAGR
+1735 
-1746 GGAIGQ
+1746 
-1752 RLADADIVP
+1752 LADGDEDNDECRYEYCDLNTICNYSPDVMQYLDFP
-1761 QSAGRPL
+1761 YDT
-1768 RAGHQLGCKPRR
+1768 
-1780 GARGAGRRRLVDR
+1780 RLVR
-1793 HRRSGLAG
+1793 
-1801 CGRRAARNRC
+1801 
-1811 RRTPHK
+1811 K
-1817 GHYGD
+1817 
-1822 IDFGYDVL
+1822 
-1830 VRRERCRADIAISEQ
+1830 E
-1845 RGGVKG
+1845 
-1851 VRHLDD
+1851 D
-1857 GVARRRDG
+1857 GKLYVDE
-1865 AAARHPPSVGHRRVA
+1865 
-1880 AGRMDDQT
+1880 D
-1888 AQPPALRRGICR
+1888 
-1900 NDGTEYPPFAR
+1900 
-1911 SAVSL
+1911 
-1916 DDAAGRHGNGF
+1916 
-1927 LRPDRLHRSC
+1927 
-1937 HASRRADAL
+1937 
-1946 PRGRPPRAP
+1946 
-1955 AGNPSLG
+1955 
-1962 GGGIASLRYRFQ
+1962 
-1974 NVHFARKCHYRTAG
+1974 
-1988 NPDSRMGGF
+1988 
-1997 TQ
+1997 

>member
-1209 NVGGNTCTLPD
+1209 NIGGNTCTLPD

-1404 MELGGE
+1404 MELGGD
-1410 NTFSEDTKL
+1410 NTFSEGTKL

-1433 SSTCKTQE
+1433 SSTCKTQG

-1555 VKVEDSIDLREFIR
+1555 VKAEDSIDLREFIR

-1683 AIECTVSSRVLVD
+1683 AIECTVSSRVLVV
-1696 GCDVGFGCG
+1696 GCEIATCIRQKPFAED
-1705 RGSHSRRRRMGGPDG
+1705 MGWDSGW
-1720 RRLPAD
+1720 LF
-1726 YGENRTEHT
+1726 
-1735 ADKGGCGSAGR
+1735 
-1746 GGAIGQ
+1746 
-1752 RLADADIVP
+1752 LADGDEDNDECRYEYCDLNTICNYSPDVMQYLDFP
-1761 QSAGRPL
+1761 YDT
-1768 RAGHQLGCKPRR
+1768 
-1780 GARGAGRRRLVDR
+1780 RLVR
-1793 HRRSGLAG
+1793 
-1801 CGRRAARNRC
+1801 
-1811 RRTPHK
+1811 K
-1817 GHYGD
+1817 
-1822 IDFGYDVL
+1822 
-1830 VRRERCRADIAISEQ
+1830 
-1845 RGGVKG
+1845 K
-1851 VRHLDD
+1851 D
-1857 GVARRRDG
+1857 GKLYVD
-1865 AAARHPPSVGHRRVA
+1865 
-1880 AGRMDDQT
+1880 
-1888 AQPPALRRGICR
+1888 
-1900 NDGTEYPPFAR
+1900 EE
-1911 SAVSL
+1911 
-1916 DDAAGRHGNGF
+1916 
-1927 LRPDRLHRSC
+1927 
-1937 HASRRADAL
+1937 
-1946 PRGRPPRAP
+1946 
-1955 AGNPSLG
+1955 
-1962 GGGIASLRYRFQ
+1962 
-1974 NVHFARKCHYRTAG
+1974 
-1988 NPDSRMGGF
+1988 
-1997 TQ
+1997 

>member
-15 EKFQQAV
+15 EKFQQTV

-84 AIEFIDRLQQATG
+84 AIEFIDRLQQATR

-126 AKLFEIIQEQEDKGS
+126 AKLFEIIQEQKDKGS
-141 TSLSI
+141 TSLLF
-146 CWDLNKY
+146 CWDVNKY
-153 YPQSDS
+153 YPQSDN

-169 RLSEVIRRIREEGI
+169 RLSEVVRRIREEGI

-192 WNNPERDA
+192 WNNSERDA
-200 RFHRGLALNAMW
+200 RFHRGMALNAMW

-233 ISELETAASLDP
+233 ISELETTASLDP

-255 ELCRLHGCTPVP
+255 ELCRLHGCVPVP
-267 TDGIPTY
+267 TDGIPSY
-274 ETEFAIGYRRGIINH
+274 ETEFAIGYRRGIVNH
-289 KVGRIRFSLPGSYL
+289 KVGKIRFSLPGSYL
-303 EDTDD
+303 EDTDE

-320 WHTVRCTGYSTNGE
+320 WHTVRCTGYSTDGE

-360 GIGQDSEDEEPYPVY
+360 GIDQDSEDEEPYPVY

-380 CSNQYT
+380 CPNQYT

-400 LSGEFLPT
+400 LSSEFLPT

-416 PENKQI
+416 PEKKQI

-431 ELMKQIDEWHKAE
+431 ELMEQIDEWHKAE

-466 SLLARAYNNIE
+466 GFLARAYNNIE

-642 VGSFA
+642 VGAFA
-647 YRVHNTDVD
+647 YRVHDTDVD

-871 EYPEYSFY
+871 EYPEFSFY

-1056 KSIAPEMYSEDEIDI
+1056 KSIAPEMYSEDKIDI

-1536 EHNLMSQPFLFRH
+1536 KHNLMSQPFLFRH

-1555 VKVEDSIDLREFIR
+1555 IKAEDSIDLREFIR

-1589 FTKWYNWENRSTPYA
+1589 FTKWYNWESRSTPYA

-1696 GCDVGFGCG
+1696 GCEIATCIRQKPFAEDMSWDSGWLF
-1705 RGSHSRRRRMGGPDG
+1705 
-1720 RRLPAD
+1720 
-1726 YGENRTEHT
+1726 
-1735 ADKGGCGSAGR
+1735 
-1746 GGAIGQ
+1746 
-1752 RLADADIVP
+1752 LADGDEDNDECRYEYCDLNTICNYSPDVMQYLDFP
-1761 QSAGRPL
+1761 YDT
-1768 RAGHQLGCKPRR
+1768 
-1780 GARGAGRRRLVDR
+1780 RLVR
-1793 HRRSGLAG
+1793 
-1801 CGRRAARNRC
+1801 
-1811 RRTPHK
+1811 K
-1817 GHYGD
+1817 
-1822 IDFGYDVL
+1822 
-1830 VRRERCRADIAISEQ
+1830 E
-1845 RGGVKG
+1845 
-1851 VRHLDD
+1851 D
-1857 GVARRRDG
+1857 GKLYVD
-1865 AAARHPPSVGHRRVA
+1865 
-1880 AGRMDDQT
+1880 
-1888 AQPPALRRGICR
+1888 
-1900 NDGTEYPPFAR
+1900 EE
-1911 SAVSL
+1911 
-1916 DDAAGRHGNGF
+1916 
-1927 LRPDRLHRSC
+1927 
-1937 HASRRADAL
+1937 
-1946 PRGRPPRAP
+1946 
-1955 AGNPSLG
+1955 
-1962 GGGIASLRYRFQ
+1962 
-1974 NVHFARKCHYRTAG
+1974 
-1988 NPDSRMGGF
+1988 
-1997 TQ
+1997 

>member
-1 MGLGFTIHTKIKDI
+1 M
-15 EKFQQAV
+15 Q
-22 ESQAVESGYNAEH
+22 
-35 DESSSTVS
+35 
-43 FCRLGDLFLNYQ
+43 
-55 HEGEGNTDNVISVNG
+55 
-70 DCQTN
+70 
-75 MLGPGFHKA
+75 
-84 AIEFIDRLQQATG
+84 
-97 TRFEVED
+97 
-104 ETDYYTERDFE
+104 
-115 AMKKKHFHKWL
+115 
-126 AKLFEIIQEQEDKGS
+126 
-141 TSLSI
+141 
-146 CWDLNKY
+146 
-153 YPQSDS
+153 
-159 GIVISPLGSF
+159 
-169 RLSEVIRRIREEGI
+169 
-183 ESFADDFFI
+183 
-192 WNNPERDA
+192 

-1696 GCDVGFGCG
+1696 GCEIATCIRQKPFAED
-1705 RGSHSRRRRMGGPDG
+1705 MGWDSGW
-1720 RRLPAD
+1720 LF
-1726 YGENRTEHT
+1726 
-1735 ADKGGCGSAGR
+1735 
-1746 GGAIGQ
+1746 
-1752 RLADADIVP
+1752 LADGDEDNDECRYEYCDLNTICNYSPDVMQYLDFP
-1761 QSAGRPL
+1761 YDT
-1768 RAGHQLGCKPRR
+1768 
-1780 GARGAGRRRLVDR
+1780 RLVR
-1793 HRRSGLAG
+1793 
-1801 CGRRAARNRC
+1801 
-1811 RRTPHK
+1811 K
-1817 GHYGD
+1817 
-1822 IDFGYDVL
+1822 
-1830 VRRERCRADIAISEQ
+1830 E
-1845 RGGVKG
+1845 
-1851 VRHLDD
+1851 D
-1857 GVARRRDG
+1857 GKLYVDE
-1865 AAARHPPSVGHRRVA
+1865 
-1880 AGRMDDQT
+1880 D
-1888 AQPPALRRGICR
+1888 
-1900 NDGTEYPPFAR
+1900 
-1911 SAVSL
+1911 
-1916 DDAAGRHGNGF
+1916 
-1927 LRPDRLHRSC
+1927 
-1937 HASRRADAL
+1937 
-1946 PRGRPPRAP
+1946 
-1955 AGNPSLG
+1955 
-1962 GGGIASLRYRFQ
+1962 
-1974 NVHFARKCHYRTAG
+1974 
-1988 NPDSRMGGF
+1988 
-1997 TQ
+1997 

>member
-35 DESSSTVS
+35 DESSSMVS

-55 HEGEGNTDNVISVNG
+55 HEGEGNADNVISVNG

-200 RFHRGLALNAMW
+200 RFHRGLALNALW

-274 ETEFAIGYRRGIINH
+274 ETEFAIGYRRGIVNH

-485 LESVREEGA
+485 LESVKEEGA

-647 YRVHNTDVD
+647 YRVHDTDVD

-678 DKNLCALPEEN
+678 DKNLCTLPEEN

-1696 GCDVGFGCG
+1696 GCEIATCIRQKPFAED
-1705 RGSHSRRRRMGGPDG
+1705 MGWDSGW
-1720 RRLPAD
+1720 LF
-1726 YGENRTEHT
+1726 
-1735 ADKGGCGSAGR
+1735 
-1746 GGAIGQ
+1746 
-1752 RLADADIVP
+1752 LADGDEDNDECRYEYCDLNTICNYSPDVMQYLDFP
-1761 QSAGRPL
+1761 YDT
-1768 RAGHQLGCKPRR
+1768 
-1780 GARGAGRRRLVDR
+1780 RLVR
-1793 HRRSGLAG
+1793 
-1801 CGRRAARNRC
+1801 
-1811 RRTPHK
+1811 K
-1817 GHYGD
+1817 
-1822 IDFGYDVL
+1822 
-1830 VRRERCRADIAISEQ
+1830 E
-1845 RGGVKG
+1845 
-1851 VRHLDD
+1851 D
-1857 GVARRRDG
+1857 GKLYVDE
-1865 AAARHPPSVGHRRVA
+1865 
-1880 AGRMDDQT
+1880 D
-1888 AQPPALRRGICR
+1888 
-1900 NDGTEYPPFAR
+1900 
-1911 SAVSL
+1911 
-1916 DDAAGRHGNGF
+1916 
-1927 LRPDRLHRSC
+1927 
-1937 HASRRADAL
+1937 
-1946 PRGRPPRAP
+1946 
-1955 AGNPSLG
+1955 
-1962 GGGIASLRYRFQ
+1962 
-1974 NVHFARKCHYRTAG
+1974 
-1988 NPDSRMGGF
+1988 
-1997 TQ
+1997 

>member
-15 EKFQQAV
+15 EKFQQTV

-84 AIEFIDRLQQATG
+84 AIEFIDRLQQATR

-126 AKLFEIIQEQEDKGS
+126 AKLFEIIQEQNNKGS
-141 TSLSI
+141 TSLLF
-146 CWDLNKY
+146 CWDINKY
-153 YPQSDS
+153 YPQSDN

-169 RLSEVIRRIREEGI
+169 RLSEVVRRIREEGI

-192 WNNPERDA
+192 WNNSERDA
-200 RFHRGLALNAMW
+200 RFHRGMALNAMW

-233 ISELETAASLDP
+233 ISELETTASLDP

-255 ELCRLHGCTPVP
+255 ELCRLHGCVPVP
-267 TDGIPTY
+267 TDGIPPY
-274 ETEFAIGYRRGIINH
+274 ETEFAIGYRRGIVNH
-289 KVGRIRFSLPGSYL
+289 KVGKIRFSLPGSYL
-303 EDTDD
+303 EDTDE

-320 WHTVRCTGYSTNGE
+320 WHTVRCTGYSTDGE

-360 GIGQDSEDEEPYPVY
+360 GIDQDSEDEEPYPVY

-380 CSNQYT
+380 CPNQYT

-400 LSGEFLPT
+400 LSSEFLPT

-416 PENKQI
+416 PEKKQI

-431 ELMKQIDEWHKAE
+431 ELMEQIDEWHKAE

-466 SLLARAYNNIE
+466 GFLARAYNNIE

-508 FLNNYREA
+508 FLCNYREA
-516 LDYFSKAR
+516 LSYFSKAR
-524 ELNPEDEDTLSFI
+524 ELEPENGDALSFI
-537 RQCNMALP
+537 RQCNMAMP

-559 NEEKLSGMMN
+559 NEEKLSGMMCPN
-569 PKSMEE
+569 SMEE
-575 ADAFMEFISKGTNLI
+575 ADAFIEFISKGTNLI

-647 YRVHNTDVD
+647 YRVHDTDVD

-777 DSIVAD
+777 SSIVAD

-1130 EEQLERAELVI
+1130 EDQLERAELVI

-1209 NVGGNTCTLPD
+1209 NIGGNTCTLPD
-1220 GEEVNFYQVIPLYRD
+1220 GEEVNFYQIIPLYGD
-1235 ELEYKL
+1235 ELEFKL

-1404 MELGGE
+1404 MELGGD
-1410 NTFSEDTKL
+1410 NTFSEGTKL

-1433 SSTCKTQE
+1433 SSTCKTQG

-1555 VKVEDSIDLREFIR
+1555 VKAEDSIDLREFIR

-1683 AIECTVSSRVLVD
+1683 AIECTVSSRVLVV
-1696 GCDVGFGCG
+1696 GCEIATCIRQKPFAED
-1705 RGSHSRRRRMGGPDG
+1705 MGWDSGW
-1720 RRLPAD
+1720 LF
-1726 YGENRTEHT
+1726 
-1735 ADKGGCGSAGR
+1735 
-1746 GGAIGQ
+1746 
-1752 RLADADIVP
+1752 LADGDEDNDECRYEYCDLNTICNYSPDVMQYLDFP
-1761 QSAGRPL
+1761 YDT
-1768 RAGHQLGCKPRR
+1768 
-1780 GARGAGRRRLVDR
+1780 RLVR
-1793 HRRSGLAG
+1793 
-1801 CGRRAARNRC
+1801 
-1811 RRTPHK
+1811 K
-1817 GHYGD
+1817 
-1822 IDFGYDVL
+1822 
-1830 VRRERCRADIAISEQ
+1830 E
-1845 RGGVKG
+1845 
-1851 VRHLDD
+1851 D
-1857 GVARRRDG
+1857 GKLYVD
-1865 AAARHPPSVGHRRVA
+1865 
-1880 AGRMDDQT
+1880 
-1888 AQPPALRRGICR
+1888 
-1900 NDGTEYPPFAR
+1900 EE
-1911 SAVSL
+1911 
-1916 DDAAGRHGNGF
+1916 
-1927 LRPDRLHRSC
+1927 
-1937 HASRRADAL
+1937 
-1946 PRGRPPRAP
+1946 
-1955 AGNPSLG
+1955 
-1962 GGGIASLRYRFQ
+1962 
-1974 NVHFARKCHYRTAG
+1974 
-1988 NPDSRMGGF
+1988 
-1997 TQ
+1997 

>member
-255 ELCRLHGCTPVP
+255 ELCRLHGCVPVP
-267 TDGIPTY
+267 TDGIPPY

-1696 GCDVGFGCG
+1696 GCEIATCIRQKPFAED
-1705 RGSHSRRRRMGGPDG
+1705 MGWDSGW
-1720 RRLPAD
+1720 LF
-1726 YGENRTEHT
+1726 
-1735 ADKGGCGSAGR
+1735 
-1746 GGAIGQ
+1746 
-1752 RLADADIVP
+1752 LADGDEDNDECRYEYCDLNTICNYSPDVMQYLDFP
-1761 QSAGRPL
+1761 YDT
-1768 RAGHQLGCKPRR
+1768 
-1780 GARGAGRRRLVDR
+1780 RLVR
-1793 HRRSGLAG
+1793 
-1801 CGRRAARNRC
+1801 
-1811 RRTPHK
+1811 K
-1817 GHYGD
+1817 
-1822 IDFGYDVL
+1822 
-1830 VRRERCRADIAISEQ
+1830 E
-1845 RGGVKG
+1845 
-1851 VRHLDD
+1851 D
-1857 GVARRRDG
+1857 GKLYVDE
-1865 AAARHPPSVGHRRVA
+1865 
-1880 AGRMDDQT
+1880 D
-1888 AQPPALRRGICR
+1888 
-1900 NDGTEYPPFAR
+1900 
-1911 SAVSL
+1911 
-1916 DDAAGRHGNGF
+1916 
-1927 LRPDRLHRSC
+1927 
-1937 HASRRADAL
+1937 
-1946 PRGRPPRAP
+1946 
-1955 AGNPSLG
+1955 
-1962 GGGIASLRYRFQ
+1962 
-1974 NVHFARKCHYRTAG
+1974 
-1988 NPDSRMGGF
+1988 
-1997 TQ
+1997 

>member
-320 WHTVRCTGYSTNGE
+320 WHTVRCTGYSTDGE
-334 PDFLDVEEEMIEERE
+334 PDFLDVEEGMIEERE

-360 GIGQDSEDEEPYPVY
+360 GTGQDSEDEEPYLVY

-400 LSGEFLPT
+400 LSSEFLPT

-537 RQCNMALP
+537 RQCNMHLP

-827 TEEILEPGN
+827 TGEILEPGN

-935 AEQDYDMVMLQVR
+935 AEQDYDMVMLLVR

-1130 EEQLERAELVI
+1130 EDQLERAELVI

-1147 KLDKEHLKD
+1147 NLDKEHLKD

-1220 GEEVNFYQVIPLYRD
+1220 GEEVNFYQIIPLYGD
-1235 ELEYKL
+1235 ELEFKL

-1696 GCDVGFGCG
+1696 GCEIATCIRQKPFAED
-1705 RGSHSRRRRMGGPDG
+1705 MGWDSGW
-1720 RRLPAD
+1720 LF
-1726 YGENRTEHT
+1726 
-1735 ADKGGCGSAGR
+1735 
-1746 GGAIGQ
+1746 
-1752 RLADADIVP
+1752 LADGDEDNDECRYEYCDLNTICNYSPDVMQYLDFP
-1761 QSAGRPL
+1761 YDT
-1768 RAGHQLGCKPRR
+1768 
-1780 GARGAGRRRLVDR
+1780 RLVR
-1793 HRRSGLAG
+1793 
-1801 CGRRAARNRC
+1801 
-1811 RRTPHK
+1811 K
-1817 GHYGD
+1817 
-1822 IDFGYDVL
+1822 
-1830 VRRERCRADIAISEQ
+1830 E
-1845 RGGVKG
+1845 
-1851 VRHLDD
+1851 D
-1857 GVARRRDG
+1857 GKLYVDE
-1865 AAARHPPSVGHRRVA
+1865 
-1880 AGRMDDQT
+1880 D
-1888 AQPPALRRGICR
+1888 
-1900 NDGTEYPPFAR
+1900 
-1911 SAVSL
+1911 
-1916 DDAAGRHGNGF
+1916 
-1927 LRPDRLHRSC
+1927 
-1937 HASRRADAL
+1937 
-1946 PRGRPPRAP
+1946 
-1955 AGNPSLG
+1955 
-1962 GGGIASLRYRFQ
+1962 
-1974 NVHFARKCHYRTAG
+1974 
-1988 NPDSRMGGF
+1988 
-1997 TQ
+1997 

>member
-15 EKFQQAV
+15 EKFQQTV

-84 AIEFIDRLQQATG
+84 AIEFIDRLQQATR

-126 AKLFEIIQEQEDKGS
+126 AKLFEIIQEQNNKGS
-141 TSLSI
+141 TSLLF
-146 CWDLNKY
+146 CWDINKY
-153 YPQSDS
+153 YPQSDN

-169 RLSEVIRRIREEGI
+169 RLSEVVRRIREEGI

-192 WNNPERDA
+192 WNNSERDA
-200 RFHRGLALNAMW
+200 RFHRGMALNAMW

-233 ISELETAASLDP
+233 ISELETTASLDP

-255 ELCRLHGCTPVP
+255 ELCRLHGCVPVP
-267 TDGIPTY
+267 TDGIPPY
-274 ETEFAIGYRRGIINH
+274 ETEFAIGYRRGIVNH
-289 KVGRIRFSLPGSYL
+289 KVGKIRFSLPGSYL
-303 EDTDD
+303 EDTDE

-320 WHTVRCTGYSTNGE
+320 WHTVRCTGYSTDGE

-360 GIGQDSEDEEPYPVY
+360 GIDQDSEDEEPYPVY

-380 CSNQYT
+380 CPNQYT

-400 LSGEFLPT
+400 LSSEFLPT

-416 PENKQI
+416 PEKKQI

-431 ELMKQIDEWHKAE
+431 ELMEQIDEWHKAE

-466 SLLARAYNNIE
+466 GFLARAYNNIE

-508 FLNNYREA
+508 FLCNYREA
-516 LDYFSKAR
+516 LSYFSKAR
-524 ELNPEDEDTLSFI
+524 ELEPENGDALSFI
-537 RQCNMALP
+537 RQCNMAMP

-559 NEEKLSGMMN
+559 NEEKLSGMMCPN
-569 PKSMEE
+569 SMEE
-575 ADAFMEFISKGTNLI
+575 ADAFIEFISKGTNLI

-647 YRVHNTDVD
+647 YRVHDTDVD

-777 DSIVAD
+777 SSIVAD

-935 AEQDYDMVMLQVR
+935 AEQDYDMVMLLVR

-1130 EEQLERAELVI
+1130 EDQLERAELVI

-1209 NVGGNTCTLPD
+1209 NIGGNTCTLPD
-1220 GEEVNFYQVIPLYRD
+1220 GEEVNFYQIIPLYGD
-1235 ELEYKL
+1235 ELEFKL

-1404 MELGGE
+1404 MELGGD
-1410 NTFSEDTKL
+1410 NTFSEGTKL

-1433 SSTCKTQE
+1433 SSTCKTQG

-1555 VKVEDSIDLREFIR
+1555 AKAEDSIDLREFIR

-1683 AIECTVSSRVLVD
+1683 AIECTVSSRVLVV
-1696 GCDVGFGCG
+1696 GCEIATCIRQKPFAED
-1705 RGSHSRRRRMGGPDG
+1705 MGWDSGW
-1720 RRLPAD
+1720 LF
-1726 YGENRTEHT
+1726 
-1735 ADKGGCGSAGR
+1735 
-1746 GGAIGQ
+1746 
-1752 RLADADIVP
+1752 LADGDEDNDECRYEYCDLNTICNYSPDVMQYLDFP
-1761 QSAGRPL
+1761 YDT
-1768 RAGHQLGCKPRR
+1768 
-1780 GARGAGRRRLVDR
+1780 RLVR
-1793 HRRSGLAG
+1793 
-1801 CGRRAARNRC
+1801 
-1811 RRTPHK
+1811 K
-1817 GHYGD
+1817 
-1822 IDFGYDVL
+1822 
-1830 VRRERCRADIAISEQ
+1830 E
-1845 RGGVKG
+1845 
-1851 VRHLDD
+1851 D
-1857 GVARRRDG
+1857 GKLYVD
-1865 AAARHPPSVGHRRVA
+1865 
-1880 AGRMDDQT
+1880 
-1888 AQPPALRRGICR
+1888 
-1900 NDGTEYPPFAR
+1900 EE
-1911 SAVSL
+1911 
-1916 DDAAGRHGNGF
+1916 
-1927 LRPDRLHRSC
+1927 
-1937 HASRRADAL
+1937 
-1946 PRGRPPRAP
+1946 
-1955 AGNPSLG
+1955 
-1962 GGGIASLRYRFQ
+1962 
-1974 NVHFARKCHYRTAG
+1974 
-1988 NPDSRMGGF
+1988 
-1997 TQ
+1997 

>member
-15 EKFQQAV
+15 EKFQQTV

-84 AIEFIDRLQQATG
+84 AIEFIDRLQQATR

-126 AKLFEIIQEQEDKGS
+126 TKLFEIIQEQNNKGS
-141 TSLSI
+141 TSLLF
-146 CWDLNKY
+146 CWDINKY
-153 YPQSDS
+153 YPQSDN

-169 RLSEVIRRIREEGI
+169 RLSEVVRRIREEGI

-192 WNNPERDA
+192 WNNSERDA
-200 RFHRGLALNAMW
+200 RFHRGMALNAMW

-233 ISELETAASLDP
+233 ISELETTASLDP

-255 ELCRLHGCTPVP
+255 ELCRLHGCVPVP
-267 TDGIPTY
+267 TDGIPPY
-274 ETEFAIGYRRGIINH
+274 ETEFAIGYRRGIVNH
-289 KVGRIRFSLPGSYL
+289 KVGKIRFSLPGSYL
-303 EDTDD
+303 EDTDE

-320 WHTVRCTGYSTNGE
+320 WHTVRCTGYSTDGE

-360 GIGQDSEDEEPYPVY
+360 GIDQDSEDEEPYPVY

-380 CSNQYT
+380 CPNQYT

-400 LSGEFLPT
+400 LSSEFLPT

-416 PENKQI
+416 PEKKQI

-431 ELMKQIDEWHKAE
+431 ELMEQIDEWHKAE

-466 SLLARAYNNIE
+466 GFLARAYNNIE

-485 LESVREEGA
+485 LESVREEGT

-508 FLNNYREA
+508 FLCNYREA
-516 LDYFSKAR
+516 LSYFSKAR
-524 ELNPEDEDTLSFI
+524 ELEPENGDALSFI
-537 RQCNMALP
+537 RQCNMAMP

-559 NEEKLSGMMN
+559 NEEKLSGMMCPN
-569 PKSMEE
+569 SMEE

-647 YRVHNTDVD
+647 YRVHDTDVD

-777 DSIVAD
+777 SSIVAD

-935 AEQDYDMVMLQVR
+935 AEQDYDMVMLLVR

-1130 EEQLERAELVI
+1130 EDQLERAELVI

-1209 NVGGNTCTLPD
+1209 NIGGNTCTLPD
-1220 GEEVNFYQVIPLYRD
+1220 GEEVNFYQIIPLYGD
-1235 ELEYKL
+1235 ELEFKL

-1404 MELGGE
+1404 MELGGD
-1410 NTFSEDTKL
+1410 NTFSEGTKL

-1433 SSTCKTQE
+1433 SSTCKTQG

-1555 VKVEDSIDLREFIR
+1555 VKAEDSIDLREFIR

-1683 AIECTVSSRVLVD
+1683 AIECTVSSRVLVV
-1696 GCDVGFGCG
+1696 GCEIATCIRQKPFAED
-1705 RGSHSRRRRMGGPDG
+1705 MGWDSGW
-1720 RRLPAD
+1720 LF
-1726 YGENRTEHT
+1726 
-1735 ADKGGCGSAGR
+1735 
-1746 GGAIGQ
+1746 
-1752 RLADADIVP
+1752 LADGDEDNDECRYEYCDLNTICNYSPDVMRYLDFP
-1761 QSAGRPL
+1761 YDT
-1768 RAGHQLGCKPRR
+1768 
-1780 GARGAGRRRLVDR
+1780 RLVR
-1793 HRRSGLAG
+1793 
-1801 CGRRAARNRC
+1801 
-1811 RRTPHK
+1811 K
-1817 GHYGD
+1817 
-1822 IDFGYDVL
+1822 
-1830 VRRERCRADIAISEQ
+1830 E
-1845 RGGVKG
+1845 
-1851 VRHLDD
+1851 D
-1857 GVARRRDG
+1857 GKLYVD
-1865 AAARHPPSVGHRRVA
+1865 
-1880 AGRMDDQT
+1880 
-1888 AQPPALRRGICR
+1888 
-1900 NDGTEYPPFAR
+1900 EE
-1911 SAVSL
+1911 
-1916 DDAAGRHGNGF
+1916 
-1927 LRPDRLHRSC
+1927 
-1937 HASRRADAL
+1937 
-1946 PRGRPPRAP
+1946 
-1955 AGNPSLG
+1955 
-1962 GGGIASLRYRFQ
+1962 
-1974 NVHFARKCHYRTAG
+1974 
-1988 NPDSRMGGF
+1988 
-1997 TQ
+1997 

>member
-15 EKFQQAV
+15 EKFQQTV

-84 AIEFIDRLQQATG
+84 AIEFIDRLQQATR

-126 AKLFEIIQEQEDKGS
+126 AKLFEIIQEQNNKGS
-141 TSLSI
+141 TSLLF
-146 CWDLNKY
+146 CWDINKY
-153 YPQSDS
+153 YPQSDN

-169 RLSEVIRRIREEGI
+169 RLSEVVRRIREEGI

-192 WNNPERDA
+192 WNNSERDA
-200 RFHRGLALNAMW
+200 RFHRGMALNAMW

-233 ISELETAASLDP
+233 ISELETTASLDP

-255 ELCRLHGCTPVP
+255 ELCRLHGCVPVP
-267 TDGIPTY
+267 TDGIPPY
-274 ETEFAIGYRRGIINH
+274 ETEFAIGYRRGIVNH
-289 KVGRIRFSLPGSYL
+289 KVGKIRFSLPGSYL
-303 EDTDD
+303 EDTDE

-320 WHTVRCTGYSTNGE
+320 WHTVRCTGYSTDGE

-360 GIGQDSEDEEPYPVY
+360 GIDQDSEDEEPYPVY

-380 CSNQYT
+380 CPNQYT

-400 LSGEFLPT
+400 LSSEFLPT

-416 PENKQI
+416 PEKKQI

-431 ELMKQIDEWHKAE
+431 ELMEQIDEWHKAE

-466 SLLARAYNNIE
+466 GFLARAYNNIE

-508 FLNNYREA
+508 FLCNYREA
-516 LDYFSKAR
+516 LSYFSKAR
-524 ELNPEDEDTLSFI
+524 ELEPENGDALSFI
-537 RQCNMALP
+537 RQCNMAMP

-559 NEEKLSGMMN
+559 NEEKLSGMMCPN
-569 PKSMEE
+569 SMEE
-575 ADAFMEFISKGTNLI
+575 ADAFIEFISKGTNLI

-647 YRVHNTDVD
+647 YRVHDTDVD

-712 GIERASGIE
+712 GIERVSGIE

-777 DSIVAD
+777 SSIVAD

-935 AEQDYDMVMLQVR
+935 AEQDYDMVMLLVR

-1130 EEQLERAELVI
+1130 EDQLERAELVI

-1209 NVGGNTCTLPD
+1209 NIGGNTCTLPD
-1220 GEEVNFYQVIPLYRD
+1220 GEEVNFYQIIPLYGD
-1235 ELEYKL
+1235 ELEFKL

-1404 MELGGE
+1404 MELGGD
-1410 NTFSEDTKL
+1410 NTFSEGTKL

-1433 SSTCKTQE
+1433 SSTCKTQG

-1555 VKVEDSIDLREFIR
+1555 VKAEDSIDLREFIR

-1683 AIECTVSSRVLVD
+1683 AIECTVSSRVLVV
-1696 GCDVGFGCG
+1696 GCEIATCIRQKPFAED
-1705 RGSHSRRRRMGGPDG
+1705 MGWDSGW
-1720 RRLPAD
+1720 LF
-1726 YGENRTEHT
+1726 
-1735 ADKGGCGSAGR
+1735 
-1746 GGAIGQ
+1746 
-1752 RLADADIVP
+1752 LADGDEDNDECRYEYCDLNTICNYSPDVMQYLDFP
-1761 QSAGRPL
+1761 YDT
-1768 RAGHQLGCKPRR
+1768 
-1780 GARGAGRRRLVDR
+1780 RLVR
-1793 HRRSGLAG
+1793 
-1801 CGRRAARNRC
+1801 
-1811 RRTPHK
+1811 K
-1817 GHYGD
+1817 
-1822 IDFGYDVL
+1822 
-1830 VRRERCRADIAISEQ
+1830 E
-1845 RGGVKG
+1845 
-1851 VRHLDD
+1851 D
-1857 GVARRRDG
+1857 GKLYVD
-1865 AAARHPPSVGHRRVA
+1865 
-1880 AGRMDDQT
+1880 
-1888 AQPPALRRGICR
+1888 
-1900 NDGTEYPPFAR
+1900 EE
-1911 SAVSL
+1911 
-1916 DDAAGRHGNGF
+1916 
-1927 LRPDRLHRSC
+1927 
-1937 HASRRADAL
+1937 
-1946 PRGRPPRAP
+1946 
-1955 AGNPSLG
+1955 
-1962 GGGIASLRYRFQ
+1962 
-1974 NVHFARKCHYRTAG
+1974 
-1988 NPDSRMGGF
+1988 
-1997 TQ
+1997 

>member
-15 EKFQQAV
+15 EKFQQTV

-451 ALEQIPEAER
+451 ALEQIPKAER

-1696 GCDVGFGCG
+1696 GCEIATCIRQKPFAED
-1705 RGSHSRRRRMGGPDG
+1705 MGWDSGW
-1720 RRLPAD
+1720 LF
-1726 YGENRTEHT
+1726 
-1735 ADKGGCGSAGR
+1735 
-1746 GGAIGQ
+1746 
-1752 RLADADIVP
+1752 LADGDEDNDECRYEYCDLNTICNYSPDVMQYLDFP
-1761 QSAGRPL
+1761 YDT
-1768 RAGHQLGCKPRR
+1768 
-1780 GARGAGRRRLVDR
+1780 RLVR
-1793 HRRSGLAG
+1793 
-1801 CGRRAARNRC
+1801 
-1811 RRTPHK
+1811 K
-1817 GHYGD
+1817 
-1822 IDFGYDVL
+1822 
-1830 VRRERCRADIAISEQ
+1830 E
-1845 RGGVKG
+1845 
-1851 VRHLDD
+1851 D
-1857 GVARRRDG
+1857 GKLYVDE
-1865 AAARHPPSVGHRRVA
+1865 
-1880 AGRMDDQT
+1880 D
-1888 AQPPALRRGICR
+1888 
-1900 NDGTEYPPFAR
+1900 
-1911 SAVSL
+1911 
-1916 DDAAGRHGNGF
+1916 
-1927 LRPDRLHRSC
+1927 
-1937 HASRRADAL
+1937 
-1946 PRGRPPRAP
+1946 
-1955 AGNPSLG
+1955 
-1962 GGGIASLRYRFQ
+1962 
-1974 NVHFARKCHYRTAG
+1974 
-1988 NPDSRMGGF
+1988 
-1997 TQ
+1997 

>member
-334 PDFLDVEEEMIEERE
+334 PDFLDVEEEMIEEME

-1696 GCDVGFGCG
+1696 GCEIATCIRQKPFAED
-1705 RGSHSRRRRMGGPDG
+1705 MGWDSGW
-1720 RRLPAD
+1720 LF
-1726 YGENRTEHT
+1726 
-1735 ADKGGCGSAGR
+1735 
-1746 GGAIGQ
+1746 
-1752 RLADADIVP
+1752 LADGDEDNDECRYEYCDLNTICNYSPDVMQYLDFP
-1761 QSAGRPL
+1761 YDT
-1768 RAGHQLGCKPRR
+1768 
-1780 GARGAGRRRLVDR
+1780 RLVR
-1793 HRRSGLAG
+1793 
-1801 CGRRAARNRC
+1801 
-1811 RRTPHK
+1811 K
-1817 GHYGD
+1817 
-1822 IDFGYDVL
+1822 
-1830 VRRERCRADIAISEQ
+1830 E
-1845 RGGVKG
+1845 
-1851 VRHLDD
+1851 D
-1857 GVARRRDG
+1857 GKLYVDE
-1865 AAARHPPSVGHRRVA
+1865 
-1880 AGRMDDQT
+1880 D
-1888 AQPPALRRGICR
+1888 
-1900 NDGTEYPPFAR
+1900 
-1911 SAVSL
+1911 
-1916 DDAAGRHGNGF
+1916 
-1927 LRPDRLHRSC
+1927 
-1937 HASRRADAL
+1937 
-1946 PRGRPPRAP
+1946 
-1955 AGNPSLG
+1955 
-1962 GGGIASLRYRFQ
+1962 
-1974 NVHFARKCHYRTAG
+1974 
-1988 NPDSRMGGF
+1988 
-1997 TQ
+1997 

>member
-1569 DNEDLHGGLSTILL
+1569 DNEALHGGLSTILL

-1696 GCDVGFGCG
+1696 GCEIATCIRQKPFAED
-1705 RGSHSRRRRMGGPDG
+1705 MGWDSGW
-1720 RRLPAD
+1720 LF
-1726 YGENRTEHT
+1726 
-1735 ADKGGCGSAGR
+1735 
-1746 GGAIGQ
+1746 
-1752 RLADADIVP
+1752 LADGDEDNDECRYEYCDLNTICNYSPDVMQYLDFP
-1761 QSAGRPL
+1761 YDT
-1768 RAGHQLGCKPRR
+1768 
-1780 GARGAGRRRLVDR
+1780 RLVR
-1793 HRRSGLAG
+1793 
-1801 CGRRAARNRC
+1801 
-1811 RRTPHK
+1811 K
-1817 GHYGD
+1817 
-1822 IDFGYDVL
+1822 
-1830 VRRERCRADIAISEQ
+1830 E
-1845 RGGVKG
+1845 
-1851 VRHLDD
+1851 D
-1857 GVARRRDG
+1857 GKLYVDE
-1865 AAARHPPSVGHRRVA
+1865 
-1880 AGRMDDQT
+1880 D
-1888 AQPPALRRGICR
+1888 
-1900 NDGTEYPPFAR
+1900 
-1911 SAVSL
+1911 
-1916 DDAAGRHGNGF
+1916 
-1927 LRPDRLHRSC
+1927 
-1937 HASRRADAL
+1937 
-1946 PRGRPPRAP
+1946 
-1955 AGNPSLG
+1955 
-1962 GGGIASLRYRFQ
+1962 
-1974 NVHFARKCHYRTAG
+1974 
-1988 NPDSRMGGF
+1988 
-1997 TQ
+1997 

>member
-245 SLPFPKKEYE
+245 SLPFPKKEYK

-1119 AHLMNVPNQLK
+1119 AHLMNVSNQLK

-1696 GCDVGFGCG
+1696 GCEIATCIRQKPFAED
-1705 RGSHSRRRRMGGPDG
+1705 MGWDSGW
-1720 RRLPAD
+1720 LF
-1726 YGENRTEHT
+1726 
-1735 ADKGGCGSAGR
+1735 
-1746 GGAIGQ
+1746 
-1752 RLADADIVP
+1752 LADGDEDNDECRYEYCDLNTICNYSPDVMQYLDFP
-1761 QSAGRPL
+1761 YDT
-1768 RAGHQLGCKPRR
+1768 
-1780 GARGAGRRRLVDR
+1780 RLVR
-1793 HRRSGLAG
+1793 
-1801 CGRRAARNRC
+1801 
-1811 RRTPHK
+1811 K
-1817 GHYGD
+1817 
-1822 IDFGYDVL
+1822 
-1830 VRRERCRADIAISEQ
+1830 E
-1845 RGGVKG
+1845 
-1851 VRHLDD
+1851 D
-1857 GVARRRDG
+1857 GKLYVD
-1865 AAARHPPSVGHRRVA
+1865 
-1880 AGRMDDQT
+1880 
-1888 AQPPALRRGICR
+1888 
-1900 NDGTEYPPFAR
+1900 EE
-1911 SAVSL
+1911 
-1916 DDAAGRHGNGF
+1916 
-1927 LRPDRLHRSC
+1927 
-1937 HASRRADAL
+1937 
-1946 PRGRPPRAP
+1946 
-1955 AGNPSLG
+1955 
-1962 GGGIASLRYRFQ
+1962 
-1974 NVHFARKCHYRTAG
+1974 
-1988 NPDSRMGGF
+1988 
-1997 TQ
+1997 

>member
-15 EKFQQAV
+15 EKFQQTV

-84 AIEFIDRLQQATG
+84 AIEFIDRLQQATR

-126 AKLFEIIQEQEDKGS
+126 AKLFEIIQEQNNKGS
-141 TSLSI
+141 TSLLF
-146 CWDLNKY
+146 CWDINKY
-153 YPQSDS
+153 YPQSDN

-169 RLSEVIRRIREEGI
+169 RLSEVVRRIREEGI

-192 WNNPERDA
+192 WNNSERDA
-200 RFHRGLALNAMW
+200 RFHRGMALNAMW

-233 ISELETAASLDP
+233 ISELETTASLDP

-255 ELCRLHGCTPVP
+255 ELCRLHGCVPVP
-267 TDGIPTY
+267 TDGIPPY
-274 ETEFAIGYRRGIINH
+274 ETEFAIGYRRGIVNH
-289 KVGRIRFSLPGSYL
+289 KVGKIRFSLPGSYL
-303 EDTDD
+303 EDTDE

-320 WHTVRCTGYSTNGE
+320 WHTVRCTGYSTDGE

-360 GIGQDSEDEEPYPVY
+360 GIDQDSEDEEPYPVY

-380 CSNQYT
+380 CPNQYT

-400 LSGEFLPT
+400 LSSEFLPT

-416 PENKQI
+416 PEKKQI

-431 ELMKQIDEWHKAE
+431 ELMEQIDEWHKAE

-466 SLLARAYNNIE
+466 GFLARAYNNIE

-508 FLNNYREA
+508 FLCNYREA
-516 LDYFSKAR
+516 LSYFSKAR
-524 ELNPEDEDTLSFI
+524 ELEPENGDALSFI
-537 RQCNMALP
+537 RQCNMAMP

-559 NEEKLSGMMN
+559 NEEKLSGMMCPN
-569 PKSMEE
+569 SMEE
-575 ADAFMEFISKGTNLI
+575 ADAFIEFISKGTNLI

-647 YRVHNTDVD
+647 YRVHDTDVD

-777 DSIVAD
+777 SSIVAD

-935 AEQDYDMVMLQVR
+935 AEQDYDMVMLLVR

-1130 EEQLERAELVI
+1130 EDQLERAELVI

-1209 NVGGNTCTLPD
+1209 NIGGNTCTLPD
-1220 GEEVNFYQVIPLYRD
+1220 GEEVNFYQIIPLYGD
-1235 ELEYKL
+1235 ELEFKL
-1241 KNGTQ
+1241 KNGMQ

-1404 MELGGE
+1404 MELGGD
-1410 NTFSEDTKL
+1410 NTFSEGTKL

-1433 SSTCKTQE
+1433 SSTCKTQG

-1555 VKVEDSIDLREFIR
+1555 VKAEDSIDLREFIR

-1683 AIECTVSSRVLVD
+1683 AIECTVSSRVLVV
-1696 GCDVGFGCG
+1696 GCEIATCIRQKPFAED
-1705 RGSHSRRRRMGGPDG
+1705 MGWDSGW
-1720 RRLPAD
+1720 LF
-1726 YGENRTEHT
+1726 
-1735 ADKGGCGSAGR
+1735 
-1746 GGAIGQ
+1746 
-1752 RLADADIVP
+1752 LADGDEDNDECRYEYCDLNTICNYSPDVMQYLDFP
-1761 QSAGRPL
+1761 YDT
-1768 RAGHQLGCKPRR
+1768 
-1780 GARGAGRRRLVDR
+1780 RLVR
-1793 HRRSGLAG
+1793 
-1801 CGRRAARNRC
+1801 
-1811 RRTPHK
+1811 K
-1817 GHYGD
+1817 
-1822 IDFGYDVL
+1822 
-1830 VRRERCRADIAISEQ
+1830 E
-1845 RGGVKG
+1845 
-1851 VRHLDD
+1851 D
-1857 GVARRRDG
+1857 GKLYVD
-1865 AAARHPPSVGHRRVA
+1865 
-1880 AGRMDDQT
+1880 
-1888 AQPPALRRGICR
+1888 
-1900 NDGTEYPPFAR
+1900 EE
-1911 SAVSL
+1911 
-1916 DDAAGRHGNGF
+1916 
-1927 LRPDRLHRSC
+1927 
-1937 HASRRADAL
+1937 
-1946 PRGRPPRAP
+1946 
-1955 AGNPSLG
+1955 
-1962 GGGIASLRYRFQ
+1962 
-1974 NVHFARKCHYRTAG
+1974 
-1988 NPDSRMGGF
+1988 
-1997 TQ
+1997 

>member
-1 MGLGFTIHTKIKDI
+1 MCALVTLHIPL
-15 EKFQQAV
+15 

-897 EAIPYTKENKEEFLA
+897 EAILYTKENKEEFLA

-1404 MELGGE
+1404 MELGGD
-1410 NTFSEDTKL
+1410 NTFSEGTKL

-1433 SSTCKTQE
+1433 SSTCKTQG

-1555 VKVEDSIDLREFIR
+1555 VKAEDSIDLREFIR

-1683 AIECTVSSRVLVD
+1683 AIECTVSSRVLVV
-1696 GCDVGFGCG
+1696 GCEIATCIRQKPFAED
-1705 RGSHSRRRRMGGPDG
+1705 MGWDSGW
-1720 RRLPAD
+1720 LF
-1726 YGENRTEHT
+1726 
-1735 ADKGGCGSAGR
+1735 
-1746 GGAIGQ
+1746 
-1752 RLADADIVP
+1752 LADGDEDNDECRYEYCDLNTICNYSPDVMQYLDFP
-1761 QSAGRPL
+1761 YDT
-1768 RAGHQLGCKPRR
+1768 
-1780 GARGAGRRRLVDR
+1780 RLVR
-1793 HRRSGLAG
+1793 
-1801 CGRRAARNRC
+1801 
-1811 RRTPHK
+1811 K
-1817 GHYGD
+1817 
-1822 IDFGYDVL
+1822 
-1830 VRRERCRADIAISEQ
+1830 E
-1845 RGGVKG
+1845 
-1851 VRHLDD
+1851 D
-1857 GVARRRDG
+1857 GKLYVD
-1865 AAARHPPSVGHRRVA
+1865 
-1880 AGRMDDQT
+1880 
-1888 AQPPALRRGICR
+1888 
-1900 NDGTEYPPFAR
+1900 EE
-1911 SAVSL
+1911 
-1916 DDAAGRHGNGF
+1916 
-1927 LRPDRLHRSC
+1927 
-1937 HASRRADAL
+1937 
-1946 PRGRPPRAP
+1946 
-1955 AGNPSLG
+1955 
-1962 GGGIASLRYRFQ
+1962 
-1974 NVHFARKCHYRTAG
+1974 
-1988 NPDSRMGGF
+1988 
-1997 TQ
+1997 

>member
-126 AKLFEIIQEQEDKGS
+126 AKLFEIIQEQNNKGS
-141 TSLSI
+141 TSLLF
-146 CWDLNKY
+146 CWDINKY
-153 YPQSDS
+153 YPQSDN

-169 RLSEVIRRIREEGI
+169 RLSEVVRRIREEGI

-192 WNNPERDA
+192 WNNSERDA
-200 RFHRGLALNAMW
+200 RFHRGMALNAMW

-233 ISELETAASLDP
+233 ISELETTASLDP

-255 ELCRLHGCTPVP
+255 ELCRLHGCVPVP
-267 TDGIPTY
+267 TDGIPPY
-274 ETEFAIGYRRGIINH
+274 ETEFAIGYRRGIVNH
-289 KVGRIRFSLPGSYL
+289 KVGKIRFSLPGSYL
-303 EDTDD
+303 EDTDE

-320 WHTVRCTGYSTNGE
+320 WHTVRCTGYSTDGE

-360 GIGQDSEDEEPYPVY
+360 GIDQDSEDEEPYPVY

-380 CSNQYT
+380 CPNQYT

-400 LSGEFLPT
+400 LSSEFLPT

-416 PENKQI
+416 PEKKQI

-431 ELMKQIDEWHKAE
+431 ELMEQIDEWHKAE

-466 SLLARAYNNIE
+466 GFLARAYNNIE

-508 FLNNYREA
+508 FLCNYREA
-516 LDYFSKAR
+516 LSYFSKAR
-524 ELNPEDEDTLSFI
+524 ELEPENGDALSFI
-537 RQCNMALP
+537 RQCNMAMP

-559 NEEKLSGMMN
+559 NEEKLSGMMCPN
-569 PKSMEE
+569 SMEE

-647 YRVHNTDVD
+647 YRVHDTDVD

-777 DSIVAD
+777 SSIVAD

-935 AEQDYDMVMLQVR
+935 AEQDYDMVMLLVR

-1130 EEQLERAELVI
+1130 EDQLERAELVI

-1209 NVGGNTCTLPD
+1209 NIGGNTCTLPD
-1220 GEEVNFYQVIPLYRD
+1220 GEEVNFYQIIPLYGD
-1235 ELEYKL
+1235 ELEFKL

-1404 MELGGE
+1404 MELGGD
-1410 NTFSEDTKL
+1410 NTFSEGTKL

-1433 SSTCKTQE
+1433 SSTCKTQG

-1555 VKVEDSIDLREFIR
+1555 VKAEDSIDLREFIR

-1683 AIECTVSSRVLVD
+1683 AIECTVSSRVLVV
-1696 GCDVGFGCG
+1696 GCEIATCIRQKPFAED
-1705 RGSHSRRRRMGGPDG
+1705 MGWDSGW
-1720 RRLPAD
+1720 LF
-1726 YGENRTEHT
+1726 
-1735 ADKGGCGSAGR
+1735 
-1746 GGAIGQ
+1746 
-1752 RLADADIVP
+1752 LADGDEDNDECRYEYCDLNTICNYSPDVMQYLDFP
-1761 QSAGRPL
+1761 YDT
-1768 RAGHQLGCKPRR
+1768 
-1780 GARGAGRRRLVDR
+1780 RLVR
-1793 HRRSGLAG
+1793 
-1801 CGRRAARNRC
+1801 
-1811 RRTPHK
+1811 K
-1817 GHYGD
+1817 
-1822 IDFGYDVL
+1822 
-1830 VRRERCRADIAISEQ
+1830 E
-1845 RGGVKG
+1845 
-1851 VRHLDD
+1851 D
-1857 GVARRRDG
+1857 GKLYVD
-1865 AAARHPPSVGHRRVA
+1865 
-1880 AGRMDDQT
+1880 
-1888 AQPPALRRGICR
+1888 
-1900 NDGTEYPPFAR
+1900 EE
-1911 SAVSL
+1911 
-1916 DDAAGRHGNGF
+1916 
-1927 LRPDRLHRSC
+1927 
-1937 HASRRADAL
+1937 
-1946 PRGRPPRAP
+1946 
-1955 AGNPSLG
+1955 
-1962 GGGIASLRYRFQ
+1962 
-1974 NVHFARKCHYRTAG
+1974 
-1988 NPDSRMGGF
+1988 
-1997 TQ
+1997 

>member
-647 YRVHNTDVD
+647 YHVHNTDVD

-1696 GCDVGFGCG
+1696 GCEIATCIRQKPFAED
-1705 RGSHSRRRRMGGPDG
+1705 MGWDSGW
-1720 RRLPAD
+1720 LF
-1726 YGENRTEHT
+1726 
-1735 ADKGGCGSAGR
+1735 
-1746 GGAIGQ
+1746 
-1752 RLADADIVP
+1752 LADGDEDNDECRYEYCDLNTICNYSPDVMQYLDFP
-1761 QSAGRPL
+1761 YDT
-1768 RAGHQLGCKPRR
+1768 
-1780 GARGAGRRRLVDR
+1780 RLVR
-1793 HRRSGLAG
+1793 
-1801 CGRRAARNRC
+1801 
-1811 RRTPHK
+1811 K
-1817 GHYGD
+1817 
-1822 IDFGYDVL
+1822 
-1830 VRRERCRADIAISEQ
+1830 E
-1845 RGGVKG
+1845 
-1851 VRHLDD
+1851 D
-1857 GVARRRDG
+1857 GKLYVDE
-1865 AAARHPPSVGHRRVA
+1865 
-1880 AGRMDDQT
+1880 D
-1888 AQPPALRRGICR
+1888 
-1900 NDGTEYPPFAR
+1900 
-1911 SAVSL
+1911 
-1916 DDAAGRHGNGF
+1916 
-1927 LRPDRLHRSC
+1927 
-1937 HASRRADAL
+1937 
-1946 PRGRPPRAP
+1946 
-1955 AGNPSLG
+1955 
-1962 GGGIASLRYRFQ
+1962 
-1974 NVHFARKCHYRTAG
+1974 
-1988 NPDSRMGGF
+1988 
-1997 TQ
+1997 

>member
-15 EKFQQAV
+15 EKFQQTV

-84 AIEFIDRLQQATG
+84 AIEFIDRLQQATR

-126 AKLFEIIQEQEDKGS
+126 AKLFEIIQEQKDKGS
-141 TSLSI
+141 TSLLF
-146 CWDLNKY
+146 CWDINKY
-153 YPQSDS
+153 YPQSDN

-169 RLSEVIRRIREEGI
+169 CLSEVVRRIREEGI
-183 ESFADDFFI
+183 ESFADDFFV
-192 WNNPERDA
+192 WNNSERDA
-200 RFHRGLALNAMW
+200 RFHRGMALNAMW

-1696 GCDVGFGCG
+1696 GCEIATCIRQKPFAED
-1705 RGSHSRRRRMGGPDG
+1705 MGWDSGW
-1720 RRLPAD
+1720 LF
-1726 YGENRTEHT
+1726 
-1735 ADKGGCGSAGR
+1735 
-1746 GGAIGQ
+1746 
-1752 RLADADIVP
+1752 LADGDEDNDECRYEYCDLNTICNYSPDVMQYLDFP
-1761 QSAGRPL
+1761 YDT
-1768 RAGHQLGCKPRR
+1768 
-1780 GARGAGRRRLVDR
+1780 RLVR
-1793 HRRSGLAG
+1793 
-1801 CGRRAARNRC
+1801 
-1811 RRTPHK
+1811 K
-1817 GHYGD
+1817 
-1822 IDFGYDVL
+1822 
-1830 VRRERCRADIAISEQ
+1830 E
-1845 RGGVKG
+1845 
-1851 VRHLDD
+1851 D
-1857 GVARRRDG
+1857 GKLYVDE
-1865 AAARHPPSVGHRRVA
+1865 
-1880 AGRMDDQT
+1880 D
-1888 AQPPALRRGICR
+1888 
-1900 NDGTEYPPFAR
+1900 
-1911 SAVSL
+1911 
-1916 DDAAGRHGNGF
+1916 
-1927 LRPDRLHRSC
+1927 
-1937 HASRRADAL
+1937 
-1946 PRGRPPRAP
+1946 
-1955 AGNPSLG
+1955 
-1962 GGGIASLRYRFQ
+1962 
-1974 NVHFARKCHYRTAG
+1974 
-1988 NPDSRMGGF
+1988 
-1997 TQ
+1997 